1 MVGIKEGEKI
11 MLLVTFDKVPKGAKK
26 YFQFKH
32 KLSRKSPEL
41 DIKTADTAVKDYAK
55 SLEAAGSNVAFT
67 IFDDEDED
75 REESSFEAPVL
86 PEDQDGGILNLID
99 RDLENEN
106 LNREQE
112 ETVTDLKDQIFN
124 ELEPSLNEDYEDS
137 LNEDNGFMFN
147 NNQVLEPEDEE
158 DEVGEE
164 IPPKNDVSDET
175 ADKNST
181 AQLNT
186 SNSANPNSYNFVT
199 KSPEATP
206 PSSLPVL
213 PVQPDQVSTTEAT
226 HDEVISYG
234 KYTDANDILDRL
246 PKGYDKNQ
254 FALNNIRHDLGYLDN
269 PRDQYDQALNDKI
282 DQALRDYSMQDIQ
295 RVYDEGLAKSKA
307 AIVDR
312 LKEAYNRVTKEPID
326 KIVES
331 KTVTKIQQLTV
342 KATQQKQNNQS
353 DLNKLKENKALELK
367 TNDEAALAEYKKQ
380 LEEKRNLAL
389 KSFNDQ
395 EELKTRNAN
404 EQIDEQLKADKAKA
418 EHVARNEEVQKR
430 NSELDD
436 SRTTI
441 SNDFDHAV
449 RDNYDKNNNLFEKN
463 LKKVQERVQLAKEEI
478 NEQRRID
485 QEKAE
490 ERRQREA
497 EAARKE
503 RELDLK
509 QKAIEQNESLA
520 KLQQENMAK
529 LPEEFAKAIAAAI
542 TQNNLEN
549 PNVKITLNSDGKDTK
564 DISVPVP
571 NIKGEIVDLD
581 TTKQTDPSNV
591 TEPTEENAALDQE
604 NETNNDKPK
613 KHHYTS
619 GIISLVCLA
628 AAALGGTW
636 AYTNNRP
643 NNEQKAVVEQSSSHT
658 KQTSKS
664 NSKQSNKKSDE
675 NDAVKKSKSSAK
687 PKVKATQTHLTRS
700 QAVLKQYRETKTW
713 AQKRDMLDGLLGQG
727 DARNL
732 KKIATIYANP
742 IANLYSAI
750 ANEDKVQTREIWL
763 NLTDDQRT
771 EISNSAKK
779 AVALAF
785 YDIADWQDGWLARYA
800 Y

>member
-1 MVGIKEGEKI
+1 

-41 DIKTADTAVKDYAK
+41 DIKTADYAVKDYAK
-55 SLEAAGSNVAFT
+55 TLEEADSNVTFT

-75 REESSFEAPVL
+75 REESSFEAQIL

-106 LNREQE
+106 LTRDQE
-112 ETVTDLKDQIFN
+112 ETVTTLKDQIFN
-124 ELEPSLNEDYEDS
+124 ELEPSLNDDEDD

-147 NNQVLEPEDEE
+147 SNQILDSD
-158 DEVGEE
+158 DEVRDE
-164 IPPKNDVSDET
+164 IPPENDVNDET
-175 ADKNST
+175 EDNSPT
-181 AQLNT
+181 EE
-186 SNSANPNSYNFVT
+186 SNSNAAANPSLNNVPT
-199 KSPEATP
+199 QLPEKVGASPIQAG
-206 PSSLPVL
+206 
-213 PVQPDQVSTTEAT
+213 QTTET
-226 HDEVISYG
+226 ETSRSEVISYG

-246 PKGYDKNQ
+246 PRGYDKNQ

-269 PRDQYDQALNDKI
+269 PKDQYDQALNDKI

-312 LKEAYNRVTKEPID
+312 LKEAYNRVTKESLD
-326 KIVES
+326 KIVEGR
-331 KTVTKIQQLTV
+331 TAAQIQQLVV

-353 DLNKLKENKALELK
+353 DLSKLKENKALELK

-380 LEEKRNLAL
+380 LEGKRNLAL
-389 KSFNDQ
+389 KNFNDQ

-404 EQIDEQLKADKAKA
+404 EQIDEQLKADKAKV
-418 EHVARNEEVQKR
+418 ERVARDEEVQKR

-449 RDNYDKNNNLFEKN
+449 RNNYDKNNDLFEDN
-463 LKKVQERVQLAKEEI
+463 LKKVQEKVRLAKEQI
-478 NEQRRID
+478 NQQKQLD

-490 ERRQREA
+490 EKRQREA

-549 PNVKITLNSDGKDTK
+549 PNVKITLNNDGKNAL
-564 DISVPVP
+564 VPVP
-571 NIKGEIVDLD
+571 HVDGEIVDLD
-581 TTKQTDPSNV
+581 DTKKNDAPIDSESNEEDSELKPE
-591 TEPTEENAALDQE
+591 TEDNS
-604 NETNNDKPK
+604 PK
-613 KHHYTS
+613 KRHYKS
-619 GIISLVCLA
+619 EIISLVCLA

-636 AYTNNRP
+636 AYTNNHS
-643 NNEQKAVVEQSSSHT
+643 NNEQKASIERSSSNSHVKKNKQSSS
-658 KQTSKS
+658 
-664 NSKQSNKKSDE
+664 KQSDKKSANEDIAKNKKP
-675 NDAVKKSKSSAK
+675 NAKSKTKST
-687 PKVKATQTHLTRS
+687 PTHLTRS

-732 KKIATIYANP
+732 KKIATIYSNP

-750 ANEDKVQTREIWL
+750 ANEDRAQTRDIWL
-763 NLTDDQRT
+763 SLTDDQRT

>member
-1 MVGIKEGEKI
+1 

-41 DIKTADTAVKDYAK
+41 DIKTADDAVKDYAK
-55 SLEAAGSNVAFT
+55 SLEEADSNVTFT

-75 REESSFEAPVL
+75 REESSFEAQIL

-106 LNREQE
+106 LTRDQE
-112 ETVTDLKDQIFN
+112 ETVTTLKDQIFN
-124 ELEPSLNEDYEDS
+124 ELEPSLSDDEED
-137 LNEDNGFMFN
+137 LNKDNGFMFN
-147 NNQVLEPEDEE
+147 NNQILDSD
-158 DEVGEE
+158 DEVRDE
-164 IPPKNDVSDET
+164 IPPENDVNDET
-175 ADKNST
+175 EDNSPT
-181 AQLNT
+181 EE
-186 SNSANPNSYNFVT
+186 SNSNAATNPSLNNVPT
-199 KSPEATP
+199 QLPEEVDA
-206 PSSLPVL
+206 LPI
-213 PVQPDQVSTTEAT
+213 QAGQTTET
-226 HDEVISYG
+226 ETSRSEVISYG

-246 PKGYDKNQ
+246 PRGYDKNQ

-269 PRDQYDQALNDKI
+269 PKDQYDQALNDKI

-312 LKEAYNRVTKEPID
+312 LKEAYNRVTKESLD
-326 KIVES
+326 KIVEDR
-331 KTVTKIQQLTV
+331 TAAQIQQLVV
-342 KATQQKQNNQS
+342 KATHQKQNNQS
-353 DLNKLKENKALELK
+353 DLSKLKENKALELK

-380 LEEKRNLAL
+380 LEEKRNIAL
-389 KSFNDQ
+389 KNFNDQ

-404 EQIDEQLKADKAKA
+404 EQIDEQLKADKAKV
-418 EHVARNEEVQKR
+418 ERVARDEEVQKR

-449 RDNYDKNNNLFEKN
+449 RNNYDKNNDLFEDN
-463 LKKVQERVQLAKEEI
+463 LKKVQEKVRLAKEQI
-478 NEQRRID
+478 NQQKLLD

-490 ERRQREA
+490 EKRQREA

-549 PNVKITLNSDGKDTK
+549 PNVKITLNNDGKNAL
-564 DISVPVP
+564 VPVP
-571 NIKGEIVDLD
+571 HVDGEVVDLD
-581 TTKQTDPSNV
+581 DTKKNDAPIDSESNEEDSELKPE
-591 TEPTEENAALDQE
+591 TEDNS
-604 NETNNDKPK
+604 PK
-613 KHHYTS
+613 KRHYKS
-619 GIISLVCLA
+619 EIISLVCLA
-628 AAALGGTW
+628 AAAFGGTW
-636 AYTNNRP
+636 AYTNNHS
-643 NNEQKAVVEQSSSHT
+643 NNEQKASIERSSSNSHVKKNKQSSS
-658 KQTSKS
+658 
-664 NSKQSNKKSDE
+664 KQSDKKSANEDIAKNKKP
-675 NDAVKKSKSSAK
+675 NAKSKTKST
-687 PKVKATQTHLTRS
+687 PTHLTRS

-732 KKIATIYANP
+732 KKIATIYSNP

-750 ANEDKVQTREIWL
+750 ANEDKAQTRDIWL
-763 NLTDDQRT
+763 SLTDDQRT

>member
-1 MVGIKEGEKI
+1 

-41 DIKTADTAVKDYAK
+41 DIKTADDAVKDYAK
-55 SLEAAGSNVAFT
+55 SLEEADSNVTFT

-75 REESSFEAPVL
+75 REESSFEAQIL

-106 LNREQE
+106 LTRDQE
-112 ETVTDLKDQIFN
+112 ETVTTLKDQIFN
-124 ELEPSLNEDYEDS
+124 ELEPSLSDDEED
-137 LNEDNGFMFN
+137 LNKDNGFMFN
-147 NNQVLEPEDEE
+147 NNQILDSD
-158 DEVGEE
+158 DEVRDE
-164 IPPKNDVSDET
+164 IPPENDVNDET
-175 ADKNST
+175 EDNSPT
-181 AQLNT
+181 EE
-186 SNSANPNSYNFVT
+186 SNSNAATNPSLNNVPT
-199 KSPEATP
+199 QLPEEVDA
-206 PSSLPVL
+206 LPI
-213 PVQPDQVSTTEAT
+213 QAGQTTET
-226 HDEVISYG
+226 ETSRSEVISYG

-246 PKGYDKNQ
+246 PRGYDKNQ

-269 PRDQYDQALNDKI
+269 PKDQYDQALNDKI

-312 LKEAYNRVTKEPID
+312 LKEAYNGVTKKSLD
-326 KIVES
+326 KIVEDR
-331 KTVTKIQQLTV
+331 TAAQIQQLVV
-342 KATQQKQNNQS
+342 KATHQKQNNQS
-353 DLNKLKENKALELK
+353 DLSKLKENKALELK

-380 LEEKRNLAL
+380 LEEKRNIAL
-389 KSFNDQ
+389 KNFNDQ

-404 EQIDEQLKADKAKA
+404 EQIDEQLKADKAKV
-418 EHVARNEEVQKR
+418 ERVARDEEVQKR

-449 RDNYDKNNNLFEKN
+449 RNNYDKNNDLFEDN
-463 LKKVQERVQLAKEEI
+463 LKKVQEKVRLAKEQI
-478 NEQRRID
+478 NQQKLLD

-490 ERRQREA
+490 EKRQREA

-549 PNVKITLNSDGKDTK
+549 PNVKITLNNDGKNAL
-564 DISVPVP
+564 VPVP
-571 NIKGEIVDLD
+571 HVDGEVVDLD
-581 TTKQTDPSNV
+581 DTKKNDAPIDSESNEEDSELKPE
-591 TEPTEENAALDQE
+591 TEDNS
-604 NETNNDKPK
+604 PK
-613 KHHYTS
+613 KRHYKS
-619 GIISLVCLA
+619 EIISLVCLA

-636 AYTNNRP
+636 AYTNNHS
-643 NNEQKAVVEQSSSHT
+643 NNEQKASIERSSSNSHVKKNKQSSS
-658 KQTSKS
+658 
-664 NSKQSNKKSDE
+664 KQSDKKSANEDIAKNKKP
-675 NDAVKKSKSSAK
+675 NAKSKTKST
-687 PKVKATQTHLTRS
+687 PTHLTRS

-732 KKIATIYANP
+732 KKIATIYSNP
-742 IANLYSAI
+742 IASLYSAI
-750 ANEDKVQTREIWL
+750 ANEDKAQTRDIWL
-763 NLTDDQRT
+763 SLTDDQRT

>member
-1 MVGIKEGEKI
+1 MVGVKEGEKI

-41 DIKTADTAVKDYAK
+41 DIKTADDAVKDYAK
-55 SLEAAGSNVAFT
+55 SLEEADSNVTFT

-75 REESSFEAPVL
+75 REESSFEAQIL

-106 LNREQE
+106 LTRDQE
-112 ETVTDLKDQIFN
+112 ETVTTLKDQIFN
-124 ELEPSLNEDYEDS
+124 ELEPSLSDDEED
-137 LNEDNGFMFN
+137 LNKDNGFMFN
-147 NNQVLEPEDEE
+147 NNQILDSD
-158 DEVGEE
+158 DEVRDE
-164 IPPKNDVSDET
+164 IPPENDVNDET
-175 ADKNST
+175 EDNSPT
-181 AQLNT
+181 EE
-186 SNSANPNSYNFVT
+186 SNSNAATNPSLNNVPT
-199 KSPEATP
+199 QLPEEVDA
-206 PSSLPVL
+206 LPI
-213 PVQPDQVSTTEAT
+213 QAGQTTET
-226 HDEVISYG
+226 ETSRSEVISYG

-246 PKGYDKNQ
+246 PRGYDKNQ

-269 PRDQYDQALNDKI
+269 PKDQYDQALNDKI

-312 LKEAYNRVTKEPID
+312 LKEAYNRVTKESLD
-326 KIVES
+326 KIVEDR
-331 KTVTKIQQLTV
+331 TAAQIQQLIV
-342 KATQQKQNNQS
+342 KATHQKQNNQS
-353 DLNKLKENKALELK
+353 DLSKLKENKALELK

-380 LEEKRNLAL
+380 LEEKRNIAL
-389 KSFNDQ
+389 KNFNDQ

-404 EQIDEQLKADKAKA
+404 EQIDEQLKADKAKV
-418 EHVARNEEVQKR
+418 ERVARDEEVQKR

-449 RDNYDKNNNLFEKN
+449 RNNYDKNNDLFEDN
-463 LKKVQERVQLAKEEI
+463 LKKVQEKVRLAKEQI
-478 NEQRRID
+478 NQQKLLD

-490 ERRQREA
+490 EKRQREA

-549 PNVKITLNSDGKDTK
+549 PNVKITLNNDGKNAL
-564 DISVPVP
+564 VPVP
-571 NIKGEIVDLD
+571 HVDGEVVDLD
-581 TTKQTDPSNV
+581 DTKKNDAPIDSESNEEDSELKPE
-591 TEPTEENAALDQE
+591 TEDNS
-604 NETNNDKPK
+604 PK
-613 KHHYTS
+613 KRHYKS
-619 GIISLVCLA
+619 EIISLVCLA

-636 AYTNNRP
+636 AYTNNHS
-643 NNEQKAVVEQSSSHT
+643 NNEQKASIERSSSNSHVKKNKQSSS
-658 KQTSKS
+658 
-664 NSKQSNKKSDE
+664 KQSDKKSANEDIAKNKKP
-675 NDAVKKSKSSAK
+675 NAKSKTKST
-687 PKVKATQTHLTRS
+687 PTHLTRS

-732 KKIATIYANP
+732 KKIATIYSNP
-742 IANLYSAI
+742 IASLYSAI
-750 ANEDKVQTREIWL
+750 ANEDKAQTRDIWL
-763 NLTDDQRT
+763 SLTDDQRT

>member
-1 MVGIKEGEKI
+1 

-41 DIKTADTAVKDYAK
+41 DIKTADDAVKDYAK
-55 SLEAAGSNVAFT
+55 TLEEADSNVTFT

-75 REESSFEAPVL
+75 REESSFEAQIL

-106 LNREQE
+106 LTRDQE
-112 ETVTDLKDQIFN
+112 ETVTTLKDQIFN
-124 ELEPSLNEDYEDS
+124 ELEPSLNDDEDD

-147 NNQVLEPEDEE
+147 SNQILDSD
-158 DEVGEE
+158 DEVRDE
-164 IPPKNDVSDET
+164 IPPENDVNDET
-175 ADKNST
+175 EDNSPT
-181 AQLNT
+181 EE
-186 SNSANPNSYNFVT
+186 SNSNAAANPSLNNVPT
-199 KSPEATP
+199 QLPEKVGASPIQAG
-206 PSSLPVL
+206 
-213 PVQPDQVSTTEAT
+213 QTTET
-226 HDEVISYG
+226 ETSRSEVISYG

-246 PKGYDKNQ
+246 PRGYDKNQ

-269 PRDQYDQALNDKI
+269 PKDQYDQALNDKI

-312 LKEAYNRVTKEPID
+312 LKEAYNRVTKESLD
-326 KIVES
+326 KIVEGR
-331 KTVTKIQQLTV
+331 TAAQIQQLVV
-342 KATQQKQNNQS
+342 KAAQQKQNNQS
-353 DLNKLKENKALELK
+353 DLSKLKENKALELK

-380 LEEKRNLAL
+380 LEGKRNLAL
-389 KSFNDQ
+389 KNFNDQ

-404 EQIDEQLKADKAKA
+404 EQIDEQLKSDKAKV
-418 EHVARNEEVQKR
+418 ERIARNEEVQKR

-449 RDNYDKNNNLFEKN
+449 RNNYDENNNLFEEN
-463 LKKVQERVQLAKEEI
+463 LKKVQERVQLAKEQI
-478 NEQRRID
+478 NKQKQLD

-490 ERRQREA
+490 EKRQREE

-509 QKAIEQNESLA
+509 QKEIEQNKSLA

-549 PNVKITLNSDGKDTK
+549 PNVKITLNNDGKNAL
-564 DISVPVP
+564 VPVP
-571 NIKGEIVDLD
+571 HVDGEVVDLD
-581 TTKQTDPSNV
+581 DTKKNDAPIDSESNEEDSELKPE
-591 TEPTEENAALDQE
+591 TEDNS
-604 NETNNDKPK
+604 PK
-613 KHHYTS
+613 KRHYKS
-619 GIISLVCLA
+619 EIISLVCLA

-636 AYTNNRP
+636 AYTNNHS
-643 NNEQKAVVEQSSSHT
+643 NNEQKASIERSSSNSHVKKNKQSSS
-658 KQTSKS
+658 
-664 NSKQSNKKSDE
+664 KQSDKKSANEDIAKNKKP
-675 NDAVKKSKSSAK
+675 NAKSKTKST
-687 PKVKATQTHLTRS
+687 PTHLTRS
-700 QAVLKQYRETKTW
+700 QAVLKQYRETKNW

-732 KKIATIYANP
+732 KKIATIYSNP

-750 ANEDKVQTREIWL
+750 ANEDKAQTRDIWL
-763 NLTDDQRT
+763 SLTDDQRT

-779 AVALAF
+779 LSH
-785 YDIADWQDGWLARYA
+785 WLSMILLIGKMGG
-800 Y
+800 

>member
-1 MVGIKEGEKI
+1 

-41 DIKTADTAVKDYAK
+41 DIKTADDAVKDYAK
-55 SLEAAGSNVAFT
+55 SLEEADSNVTFT

-75 REESSFEAPVL
+75 REESSFEAQIL

-106 LNREQE
+106 LTRDQE
-112 ETVTDLKDQIFN
+112 ETVTTLKDQIFN
-124 ELEPSLNEDYEDS
+124 ELEPSLSDDEED
-137 LNEDNGFMFN
+137 LNKDNGFMFN
-147 NNQVLEPEDEE
+147 NNQILDSD
-158 DEVGEE
+158 DEVRDE
-164 IPPKNDVSDET
+164 IPPENDVNDET
-175 ADKNST
+175 EDNSPT
-181 AQLNT
+181 EE
-186 SNSANPNSYNFVT
+186 SNSNAATNPSLNNVPT
-199 KSPEATP
+199 QLPEEVDA
-206 PSSLPVL
+206 LPI
-213 PVQPDQVSTTEAT
+213 QAGQTTET
-226 HDEVISYG
+226 ETSRSEVISYG

-246 PKGYDKNQ
+246 PRGYDKNQ

-269 PRDQYDQALNDKI
+269 PKDQYDQALNDKI

-312 LKEAYNRVTKEPID
+312 LKEAYNRVTKESLD
-326 KIVES
+326 KIVEGR
-331 KTVTKIQQLTV
+331 TAAQIQQLVV

-353 DLNKLKENKALELK
+353 DLSKLKENKALELK

-389 KSFNDQ
+389 KNFNDQ

-404 EQIDEQLKADKAKA
+404 EQIDEQLKADKAKV
-418 EHVARNEEVQKR
+418 ERVARDEEVQKR

-449 RDNYDKNNNLFEKN
+449 RNNYDKNNDLFEDN
-463 LKKVQERVQLAKEEI
+463 LKKVQEKVRLAKEQI
-478 NEQRRID
+478 NQQKLLD

-490 ERRQREA
+490 EKRQREA

-549 PNVKITLNSDGKDTK
+549 PNVKITLNNDGKNAL
-564 DISVPVP
+564 VPVP
-571 NIKGEIVDLD
+571 HVDGEVVDLD
-581 TTKQTDPSNV
+581 DTKKNDAPIDSESNEEDSELKPE
-591 TEPTEENAALDQE
+591 TEDNS
-604 NETNNDKPK
+604 PK
-613 KHHYTS
+613 KRHYKS
-619 GIISLVCLA
+619 EIISLVCLA

-636 AYTNNRP
+636 AYTNNHS
-643 NNEQKAVVEQSSSHT
+643 NNEQKASIERSSSNSHVKKNKQSSS
-658 KQTSKS
+658 
-664 NSKQSNKKSDE
+664 KQSDKKSANEDIAKNKKP
-675 NDAVKKSKSSAK
+675 NAKSKTKST
-687 PKVKATQTHLTRS
+687 PTHLTRS
-700 QAVLKQYRETKTW
+700 QAVLKQYRETKNW

-732 KKIATIYANP
+732 KKIATIYSNP
-742 IANLYSAI
+742 IASLYSAI
-750 ANEDKVQTREIWL
+750 ANEDKAQTRDIWL
-763 NLTDDQRT
+763 SLTDDQRT

>member
-1 MVGIKEGEKI
+1 

-41 DIKTADTAVKDYAK
+41 DIKTADDAVKDYAK
-55 SLEAAGSNVAFT
+55 SLEEADSNVTFT

-75 REESSFEAPVL
+75 REESSFEAQIL

-106 LNREQE
+106 LTRDQE
-112 ETVTDLKDQIFN
+112 ETVTTLKDQIFN
-124 ELEPSLNEDYEDS
+124 ELEPSLSDDEED
-137 LNEDNGFMFN
+137 LNKDNGFMFN
-147 NNQVLEPEDEE
+147 NNQILDSD
-158 DEVGEE
+158 DEVRDE
-164 IPPKNDVSDET
+164 IPPENDVNDET
-175 ADKNST
+175 EDNSPT
-181 AQLNT
+181 EE
-186 SNSANPNSYNFVT
+186 SNSNAATNPSLNNVPT
-199 KSPEATP
+199 QLPEEVDA
-206 PSSLPVL
+206 LPI
-213 PVQPDQVSTTEAT
+213 QAGQTTET
-226 HDEVISYG
+226 ETSRSEVISYG

-246 PKGYDKNQ
+246 PRGYDKNQ

-269 PRDQYDQALNDKI
+269 PKDQYDQALNDKI

-312 LKEAYNRVTKEPID
+312 LKEAYNRVTKESLD
-326 KIVES
+326 KIVEDR
-331 KTVTKIQQLTV
+331 TAAQIQQLVV
-342 KATQQKQNNQS
+342 KATHQKQNNQS
-353 DLNKLKENKALELK
+353 DLSKLKENKALELK

-380 LEEKRNLAL
+380 LEEKRNIAL
-389 KSFNDQ
+389 KNFNDQ

-404 EQIDEQLKADKAKA
+404 EQIDEQLKADKAKV
-418 EHVARNEEVQKR
+418 ERVARDEEVQKR

-449 RDNYDKNNNLFEKN
+449 RNNYDKNNDLFEDN
-463 LKKVQERVQLAKEEI
+463 LKKVQEKVRLAKEQI
-478 NEQRRID
+478 NQQKLLD

-490 ERRQREA
+490 EKRQREA

-549 PNVKITLNSDGKDTK
+549 PNVKITLNNDGKNAL
-564 DISVPVP
+564 VPVP
-571 NIKGEIVDLD
+571 HVDGEVVDLD
-581 TTKQTDPSNV
+581 DTKKNDAPIDSESNEEDSELKPE
-591 TEPTEENAALDQE
+591 TEDNS
-604 NETNNDKPK
+604 PK
-613 KHHYTS
+613 KRHYKS
-619 GIISLVCLA
+619 EIISLVCLA

-636 AYTNNRP
+636 AYTNNHS
-643 NNEQKAVVEQSSSHT
+643 NNEQKASIERSSSNSHVKKNKQSSS
-658 KQTSKS
+658 
-664 NSKQSNKKSDE
+664 KQSDKKSANEDIAKNKKP
-675 NDAVKKSKSSAK
+675 NAKSKTKST
-687 PKVKATQTHLTRS
+687 PTHLTRS

-732 KKIATIYANP
+732 KKIATIYSNP
-742 IANLYSAI
+742 IASLYSAI
-750 ANEDKVQTREIWL
+750 ANEDKAQTRDIWL
-763 NLTDDQRT
+763 SLTDDQRT

>member
-1 MVGIKEGEKI
+1 MVGVKEGEKI

-41 DIKTADTAVKDYAK
+41 DIKTADDAVKDYAK
-55 SLEAAGSNVAFT
+55 SLEEADSNVTFT

-75 REESSFEAPVL
+75 REESSFEAQIL

-106 LNREQE
+106 LTRDQE
-112 ETVTDLKDQIFN
+112 ETVTTLKDQIFN
-124 ELEPSLNEDYEDS
+124 ELEPSLSDDEED
-137 LNEDNGFMFN
+137 LNKDNGFMFN
-147 NNQVLEPEDEE
+147 NNQILDSD
-158 DEVGEE
+158 DEVRDE
-164 IPPKNDVSDET
+164 IPPENDVNDET
-175 ADKNST
+175 EDNSPT
-181 AQLNT
+181 EE
-186 SNSANPNSYNFVT
+186 SNSNAATNPSLNNVPT
-199 KSPEATP
+199 QLPEEVDA
-206 PSSLPVL
+206 LPI
-213 PVQPDQVSTTEAT
+213 QAGQTTET
-226 HDEVISYG
+226 ETSRSEVISYG

-246 PKGYDKNQ
+246 PRGYDKNQ

-269 PRDQYDQALNDKI
+269 PKDQYDQALNDKI

-312 LKEAYNRVTKEPID
+312 LKEAYNRVTKESLD
-326 KIVES
+326 KIVEDR
-331 KTVTKIQQLTV
+331 TAAQIQQLVV
-342 KATQQKQNNQS
+342 KATHQKQNNQS
-353 DLNKLKENKALELK
+353 DLSKLKENKALELK

-380 LEEKRNLAL
+380 LEEKRNIAL
-389 KSFNDQ
+389 KNFNDQ

-404 EQIDEQLKADKAKA
+404 EQIDEQLKADKAKV
-418 EHVARNEEVQKR
+418 ERVARDEEVQKR

-449 RDNYDKNNNLFEKN
+449 RNNYDKNNDLFEDN
-463 LKKVQERVQLAKEEI
+463 LKKVQEKVQLAKEQI
-478 NEQRRID
+478 NQQKQLD

-490 ERRQREA
+490 EKRQREA

-529 LPEEFAKAIAAAI
+529 LPEKFAKAIAAAI

-549 PNVKITLNSDGKDTK
+549 PNVKITLNNDGKNAL
-564 DISVPVP
+564 VPVP
-571 NIKGEIVDLD
+571 HVDGEIVDLD
-581 TTKQTDPSNV
+581 DTKKNDAPIDSESNEEDSELKPE
-591 TEPTEENAALDQE
+591 TEDNS
-604 NETNNDKPK
+604 PK
-613 KHHYTS
+613 KHHYKS
-619 GIISLVCLA
+619 EIISLVCLA

-636 AYTNNRP
+636 AYTNNHS
-643 NNEQKAVVEQSSSHT
+643 NNEQKASIERSSSNSHVKKNKQSSS
-658 KQTSKS
+658 
-664 NSKQSNKKSDE
+664 KQSAKKDIAK
-675 NDAVKKSKSSAK
+675 NQKTNAKSKTKST
-687 PKVKATQTHLTRS
+687 PTYLTRS
-700 QAVLKQYRETKTW
+700 QAILKQYRETKTW

-732 KKIATIYANP
+732 KKIATIYSNP
-742 IANLYSAI
+742 IASLYSAI
-750 ANEDKVQTREIWL
+750 ANEDKAQTRDIWL
-763 NLTDDQRT
+763 SLTDDQRT

>member
-1 MVGIKEGEKI
+1 

-41 DIKTADTAVKDYAK
+41 DIKTADDAVKDYAK
-55 SLEAAGSNVAFT
+55 SLEEADSNVTFT

-75 REESSFEAPVL
+75 REESSFEAQIL

-106 LNREQE
+106 LTRDQE
-112 ETVTDLKDQIFN
+112 ETVTTLKDQIFN
-124 ELEPSLNEDYEDS
+124 ELEPSLSDDEED
-137 LNEDNGFMFN
+137 LNKDNGFMFN
-147 NNQVLEPEDEE
+147 NNQILDSD
-158 DEVGEE
+158 DEVRDE
-164 IPPKNDVSDET
+164 IPPENDVNDET
-175 ADKNST
+175 EDNSPT
-181 AQLNT
+181 EE
-186 SNSANPNSYNFVT
+186 SNSNAATNPSLNNVPT
-199 KSPEATP
+199 QLPEEVDA
-206 PSSLPVL
+206 LPI
-213 PVQPDQVSTTEAT
+213 QAGQTTET
-226 HDEVISYG
+226 ETSRSEVISYG

-246 PKGYDKNQ
+246 PRGYDKNQ

-269 PRDQYDQALNDKI
+269 PKDQYDQALNDKI

-312 LKEAYNRVTKEPID
+312 LKEAYNRVTKESLD
-326 KIVES
+326 KIVEGR
-331 KTVTKIQQLTV
+331 TAAQIQQLVV

-353 DLNKLKENKALELK
+353 DLSKLKENKALELK

-389 KSFNDQ
+389 KNFNDQ

-404 EQIDEQLKADKAKA
+404 EQIDEQLKADKAKV
-418 EHVARNEEVQKR
+418 ERVARDEEVQKR

-449 RDNYDKNNNLFEKN
+449 RNNYDKNNDLFEDN
-463 LKKVQERVQLAKEEI
+463 LKKVQEKVRLAKEQI
-478 NEQRRID
+478 NQQKQLD

-490 ERRQREA
+490 EKRQREA

-549 PNVKITLNSDGKDTK
+549 PNVKITLNNDGKNAL
-564 DISVPVP
+564 VPVP
-571 NIKGEIVDLD
+571 HVDGEIVDLD
-581 TTKQTDPSNV
+581 DTKKNDAPIDSESNEEDSELKPE
-591 TEPTEENAALDQE
+591 TEDNS
-604 NETNNDKPK
+604 PK
-613 KHHYTS
+613 KHHYKS
-619 GIISLVCLA
+619 EIISLVCLA

-636 AYTNNRP
+636 AYTNNHS
-643 NNEQKAVVEQSSSHT
+643 NNEQKASIERSSSNSHVKKNKQSSS
-658 KQTSKS
+658 
-664 NSKQSNKKSDE
+664 KQSAKKDIAK
-675 NDAVKKSKSSAK
+675 NQKTNAKSKTKST
-687 PKVKATQTHLTRS
+687 PTYLTRS
-700 QAVLKQYRETKTW
+700 QAILKQYRETKTW

-732 KKIATIYANP
+732 KKIATIYSNP
-742 IANLYSAI
+742 IASLYSAI
-750 ANEDKVQTREIWL
+750 ANEDKAQTRDIWL
-763 NLTDDQRT
+763 SLTDDQRT

>member
-1 MVGIKEGEKI
+1 

-41 DIKTADTAVKDYAK
+41 DIKTADDAVKDYAK
-55 SLEAAGSNVAFT
+55 SLEEADSNVTFT

-75 REESSFEAPVL
+75 REESSFEAQIL

-106 LNREQE
+106 LTRDQE
-112 ETVTDLKDQIFN
+112 ETVTTLKDQIFN
-124 ELEPSLNEDYEDS
+124 ELEPSLSDDEED
-137 LNEDNGFMFN
+137 LNKDNGFMFN
-147 NNQVLEPEDEE
+147 NNQILDSD
-158 DEVGEE
+158 DEVRDE
-164 IPPKNDVSDET
+164 IPPENDVNDET
-175 ADKNST
+175 EDNSPT
-181 AQLNT
+181 EE
-186 SNSANPNSYNFVT
+186 SNSNAATNPSLNNVPT
-199 KSPEATP
+199 QLPEEVDA
-206 PSSLPVL
+206 LPI
-213 PVQPDQVSTTEAT
+213 QAGQTTET
-226 HDEVISYG
+226 ETSRSEVISYG

-246 PKGYDKNQ
+246 PRGYDKNQ

-269 PRDQYDQALNDKI
+269 PKDQYDQALNDKI

-312 LKEAYNRVTKEPID
+312 LKEAYNRVTKESLD
-326 KIVES
+326 KIVEDR
-331 KTVTKIQQLTV
+331 TAAQIQQLVV
-342 KATQQKQNNQS
+342 KATHQKQNNQS
-353 DLNKLKENKALELK
+353 DLSKLKENKALELK

-380 LEEKRNLAL
+380 LEEKRNIAL
-389 KSFNDQ
+389 KNFNDQ

-404 EQIDEQLKADKAKA
+404 EQIDEQLKADKAKV
-418 EHVARNEEVQKR
+418 ERVARDEEVQKR

-449 RDNYDKNNNLFEKN
+449 RNNYDKNNDLFEDN
-463 LKKVQERVQLAKEEI
+463 LKKVQEKVRLAKEQI
-478 NEQRRID
+478 NQQKQLD

-490 ERRQREA
+490 EKRQREA

-549 PNVKITLNSDGKDTK
+549 PNVKITLNNDGKNAL
-564 DISVPVP
+564 VPVP
-571 NIKGEIVDLD
+571 HVDGEIVDLD
-581 TTKQTDPSNV
+581 DTKKNDAPIDSESNEEDSELKPE
-591 TEPTEENAALDQE
+591 TEDNS
-604 NETNNDKPK
+604 PK
-613 KHHYTS
+613 KHHYKS
-619 GIISLVCLA
+619 EIISLVCLA
-628 AAALGGTW
+628 AATLGGTW
-636 AYTNNRP
+636 AYTNNHS
-643 NNEQKAVVEQSSSHT
+643 NNEQKASIERSSS
-658 KQTSKS
+658 
-664 NSKQSNKKSDE
+664 NSHVKKNKQSAKKDIAK
-675 NDAVKKSKSSAK
+675 NQKTNAKSKTKST
-687 PKVKATQTHLTRS
+687 PTYLTRS
-700 QAVLKQYRETKTW
+700 QAILKQYRETKTW

-732 KKIATIYANP
+732 KKIATIYSNP
-742 IANLYSAI
+742 IASLYSAI
-750 ANEDKVQTREIWL
+750 ANEDKAQTRDIWL
-763 NLTDDQRT
+763 SLTDDQRT

>member
-41 DIKTADTAVKDYAK
+41 DIKTADDAVKDYAK
-55 SLEAAGSNVAFT
+55 SLEEADSNVTFT

-75 REESSFEAPVL
+75 REESSFEAQIL

-106 LNREQE
+106 LTRDQE
-112 ETVTDLKDQIFN
+112 ETVTTLKDQIFN
-124 ELEPSLNEDYEDS
+124 ELEPSLSDDEED
-137 LNEDNGFMFN
+137 LNKDNGFMFN
-147 NNQVLEPEDEE
+147 NNQILDSD
-158 DEVGEE
+158 DEVRDE
-164 IPPKNDVSDET
+164 IPPENDVNDET
-175 ADKNST
+175 EDNSPT
-181 AQLNT
+181 EE
-186 SNSANPNSYNFVT
+186 SNSNAATNPSLNNVPT
-199 KSPEATP
+199 QLPEEVDA
-206 PSSLPVL
+206 LPI
-213 PVQPDQVSTTEAT
+213 QAGQTTET
-226 HDEVISYG
+226 ETSRSEVISYG

-246 PKGYDKNQ
+246 PRGYDKNQ

-269 PRDQYDQALNDKI
+269 PKDQYDQALNDKI

-312 LKEAYNRVTKEPID
+312 LKEAYNRVTKESLD
-326 KIVES
+326 KIVEDR
-331 KTVTKIQQLTV
+331 TAAQIQQLVV

-353 DLNKLKENKALELK
+353 DLSKLKENKALELK

-389 KSFNDQ
+389 KNFNDQ

-404 EQIDEQLKADKAKA
+404 EQIDEQLKADKAKV
-418 EHVARNEEVQKR
+418 ERVARDEEVQKR

-449 RDNYDKNNNLFEKN
+449 RNNYDKNNDLFEDN
-463 LKKVQERVQLAKEEI
+463 LKKVQEKVRLAKEQI
-478 NEQRRID
+478 NQQKLLD

-490 ERRQREA
+490 EKRQREA

-549 PNVKITLNSDGKDTK
+549 PNVKITLNNDGKNAL
-564 DISVPVP
+564 VPVP
-571 NIKGEIVDLD
+571 HVDGEVVDLD
-581 TTKQTDPSNV
+581 DTKKNDAPIDSESNEEDSELKPE
-591 TEPTEENAALDQE
+591 TEDNS
-604 NETNNDKPK
+604 PK
-613 KHHYTS
+613 KRHYKS
-619 GIISLVCLA
+619 EIISLVCLA

-636 AYTNNRP
+636 AYTNNHS
-643 NNEQKAVVEQSSSHT
+643 NNEQKASIERSSSNSHVKKNKQSSS
-658 KQTSKS
+658 
-664 NSKQSNKKSDE
+664 KQSDKKSANEDIAKNKKP
-675 NDAVKKSKSSAK
+675 NAKSKTKST
-687 PKVKATQTHLTRS
+687 PTYLTRS
-700 QAVLKQYRETKTW
+700 QAILKQYRETKTW

-732 KKIATIYANP
+732 KKIATIYSNP
-742 IANLYSAI
+742 IASLYSAI
-750 ANEDKVQTREIWL
+750 ANEDKAQTRDIWL
-763 NLTDDQRT
+763 SLTDDQRT

>member
-1 MVGIKEGEKI
+1 

-41 DIKTADTAVKDYAK
+41 DIKTADDAVKDYAK
-55 SLEAAGSNVAFT
+55 SLEEADSNVTFT

-75 REESSFEAPVL
+75 REESSFEAQIL

-106 LNREQE
+106 LTRDQE
-112 ETVTDLKDQIFN
+112 ETVTTLKDQIFN
-124 ELEPSLNEDYEDS
+124 ELEPSLSDDEED
-137 LNEDNGFMFN
+137 LNKDNGFMFN
-147 NNQVLEPEDEE
+147 NNQILDSD
-158 DEVGEE
+158 DEVRDE
-164 IPPKNDVSDET
+164 IPPENDVNDET
-175 ADKNST
+175 EDNSPT
-181 AQLNT
+181 EE
-186 SNSANPNSYNFVT
+186 SNSNAATNPSLNNVPT
-199 KSPEATP
+199 QLPEEVDA
-206 PSSLPVL
+206 LPI
-213 PVQPDQVSTTEAT
+213 QAGQTTET
-226 HDEVISYG
+226 ETSRSEVISYG

-246 PKGYDKNQ
+246 PRGYDKNQ

-269 PRDQYDQALNDKI
+269 PKDQYDQALNDKI

-312 LKEAYNRVTKEPID
+312 LKEAYNRVTKESLD
-326 KIVES
+326 KIVEDR
-331 KTVTKIQQLTV
+331 TAAQIQQLVV

-353 DLNKLKENKALELK
+353 DLSKLKENKALELK

-380 LEEKRNLAL
+380 LEEKRNIAL
-389 KSFNDQ
+389 KNFNDQ

-404 EQIDEQLKADKAKA
+404 EQIDEQLKADKAKV
-418 EHVARNEEVQKR
+418 ERVVRDEEVQKR

-449 RDNYDKNNNLFEKN
+449 RNNYDKNNDLFEDN
-463 LKKVQERVQLAKEEI
+463 LKKVQEKVRLAKEQI
-478 NEQRRID
+478 NQQKQLD

-490 ERRQREA
+490 EKRQREA

-549 PNVKITLNSDGKDTK
+549 PNVKITLNNDGKNAL
-564 DISVPVP
+564 VPVP
-571 NIKGEIVDLD
+571 HVDGEIVDLD
-581 TTKQTDPSNV
+581 DTKKNDAPIDSESNEEDSELKPE
-591 TEPTEENAALDQE
+591 TEDNS
-604 NETNNDKPK
+604 PK
-613 KHHYTS
+613 KHHYKS
-619 GIISLVCLA
+619 EIISLVCLA
-628 AAALGGTW
+628 AATLGGTW
-636 AYTNNRP
+636 AYTNNHS
-643 NNEQKAVVEQSSSHT
+643 NNEQKASIERSSSNSHVKKNKQSSS
-658 KQTSKS
+658 
-664 NSKQSNKKSDE
+664 KQSAKKDIAK
-675 NDAVKKSKSSAK
+675 NQKTNAKSKTKST
-687 PKVKATQTHLTRS
+687 PTYLTRS
-700 QAVLKQYRETKTW
+700 QAILKQYRETKTW

-732 KKIATIYANP
+732 KKIATIYSNP
-742 IANLYSAI
+742 IASLYSAI
-750 ANEDKVQTREIWL
+750 ANEDKAQTRDIWL
-763 NLTDDQRT
+763 SLTDDQRT

>member
-1 MVGIKEGEKI
+1 

-41 DIKTADTAVKDYAK
+41 DIKTADDAVKDYAK
-55 SLEAAGSNVAFT
+55 SLEEADSNVTFT

-75 REESSFEAPVL
+75 REESSFEAPIL

-106 LNREQE
+106 LTRDQE
-112 ETVTDLKDQIFN
+112 ETVTTLKDQIFN
-124 ELEPSLNEDYEDS
+124 ELEPSLSDDEED
-137 LNEDNGFMFN
+137 LNKDNGFMFN
-147 NNQVLEPEDEE
+147 NNQILDSD
-158 DEVGEE
+158 DEVRDE
-164 IPPKNDVSDET
+164 IPPENDVNDET
-175 ADKNST
+175 EDNSPT
-181 AQLNT
+181 EE
-186 SNSANPNSYNFVT
+186 SNSNAATNPSLNNVPT
-199 KSPEATP
+199 QLPEEVDA
-206 PSSLPVL
+206 LPI
-213 PVQPDQVSTTEAT
+213 QAGQTTET
-226 HDEVISYG
+226 ETSRSEVISYG

-246 PKGYDKNQ
+246 PRGYDKNQ

-269 PRDQYDQALNDKI
+269 PKDQYDQALNDKI

-312 LKEAYNRVTKEPID
+312 LKEAYNRVTKESLD
-326 KIVES
+326 KIVEDR
-331 KTVTKIQQLTV
+331 TAAQIQQLVV
-342 KATQQKQNNQS
+342 KATHQKQNNQS
-353 DLNKLKENKALELK
+353 DLSKLKENKALELK

-380 LEEKRNLAL
+380 LEEKRNIAL
-389 KSFNDQ
+389 KNFNDQ

-404 EQIDEQLKADKAKA
+404 EQIDEQLKADKAKV
-418 EHVARNEEVQKR
+418 ERVARDEEVQKR

-449 RDNYDKNNNLFEKN
+449 RNNYDKNNDLFEDN
-463 LKKVQERVQLAKEEI
+463 LKKVQEKVRLAKEQI
-478 NEQRRID
+478 NQQKLLD

-490 ERRQREA
+490 EKRQREA

-549 PNVKITLNSDGKDTK
+549 PNVKITLNNDGKNAL
-564 DISVPVP
+564 VPVP
-571 NIKGEIVDLD
+571 HVDGEIVDLD
-581 TTKQTDPSNV
+581 DTKKNDAPIDSESNEEDSELKPE
-591 TEPTEENAALDQE
+591 TEDNS
-604 NETNNDKPK
+604 PK
-613 KHHYTS
+613 KRHYKS
-619 GIISLVCLA
+619 EIISLVCLA

-636 AYTNNRP
+636 AYTNNHS
-643 NNEQKAVVEQSSSHT
+643 NNEQKASIERSSSNSHVKKNKQSSS
-658 KQTSKS
+658 
-664 NSKQSNKKSDE
+664 KQSDKKSANEDIAKNKKP
-675 NDAVKKSKSSAK
+675 NAKSKTKST
-687 PKVKATQTHLTRS
+687 PTYLTRS
-700 QAVLKQYRETKTW
+700 QAILKQYRETKTW

-732 KKIATIYANP
+732 KKIATIYSNP
-742 IANLYSAI
+742 IASLYSAI
-750 ANEDKVQTREIWL
+750 ANEDKAQTRDIWL
-763 NLTDDQRT
+763 SLTDDQRT

>member
-1 MVGIKEGEKI
+1 

-41 DIKTADTAVKDYAK
+41 DIKTADDAVKDYAK
-55 SLEAAGSNVAFT
+55 SLEEADSNVTFT

-75 REESSFEAPVL
+75 REESSFEAQIL

-106 LNREQE
+106 LTRDQE
-112 ETVTDLKDQIFN
+112 ETVTTLKDQIFN
-124 ELEPSLNEDYEDS
+124 ELEPSLSDDEED
-137 LNEDNGFMFN
+137 LNKDNGFMFN
-147 NNQVLEPEDEE
+147 NNQILDSD
-158 DEVGEE
+158 DEVRDE
-164 IPPKNDVSDET
+164 IPPENDVNDET
-175 ADKNST
+175 EDNSPT
-181 AQLNT
+181 EE
-186 SNSANPNSYNFVT
+186 SNSNAATNPSLNNVPT
-199 KSPEATP
+199 QLPEEVDA
-206 PSSLPVL
+206 LPI
-213 PVQPDQVSTTEAT
+213 QAGQTTET
-226 HDEVISYG
+226 ETSRSEVISYG

-246 PKGYDKNQ
+246 PRGYDKNQ

-269 PRDQYDQALNDKI
+269 PKDQYDQALNDKI

-312 LKEAYNRVTKEPID
+312 LKEAYNRVTKESLD
-326 KIVES
+326 KIVEDR
-331 KTVTKIQQLTV
+331 TAAQIQQLVV
-342 KATQQKQNNQS
+342 KATHQKQNNQS
-353 DLNKLKENKALELK
+353 DLSKLKENKALELK

-380 LEEKRNLAL
+380 LEEKRNIAL
-389 KSFNDQ
+389 KNFNDQ

-404 EQIDEQLKADKAKA
+404 EQIDEQLKADKAKV
-418 EHVARNEEVQKR
+418 ERVARDEEVQKR

-449 RDNYDKNNNLFEKN
+449 RNNYDKNNDLFEDN
-463 LKKVQERVQLAKEEI
+463 LKKVQEKVRLAKEQI
-478 NEQRRID
+478 NQQKLLD

-490 ERRQREA
+490 EKRQREA

-549 PNVKITLNSDGKDTK
+549 PNVKITLNNDGKNAL
-564 DISVPVP
+564 VPVP
-571 NIKGEIVDLD
+571 HVDGEVVDLD
-581 TTKQTDPSNV
+581 DTKKNDAPIDSESNEEDSELKPE
-591 TEPTEENAALDQE
+591 TEDNS
-604 NETNNDKPK
+604 PK
-613 KHHYTS
+613 KRHYKS
-619 GIISLVCLA
+619 EIISLVCLA

-636 AYTNNRP
+636 AYTNNHS
-643 NNEQKAVVEQSSSHT
+643 NNEQKASIERSSSNSHVKKNKQSSS
-658 KQTSKS
+658 
-664 NSKQSNKKSDE
+664 KQSDKKSANEDIAKNKKP
-675 NDAVKKSKSSAK
+675 NAKSKTKST
-687 PKVKATQTHLTRS
+687 PTHLTRS
-700 QAVLKQYRETKTW
+700 QAVLKQYRETKNW

-732 KKIATIYANP
+732 KKIATIYSNP
-742 IANLYSAI
+742 IASLYSAI
-750 ANEDKVQTREIWL
+750 ANEDKAQTRDIWL
-763 NLTDDQRT
+763 SLTDDQRT

>member
-1 MVGIKEGEKI
+1 

-41 DIKTADTAVKDYAK
+41 DIKTADDAVKDYAK
-55 SLEAAGSNVAFT
+55 SLEEADSNVTFT

-75 REESSFEAPVL
+75 REESSFEAQIL

-106 LNREQE
+106 LTRDQE
-112 ETVTDLKDQIFN
+112 ETVTTLKDQIFN
-124 ELEPSLNEDYEDS
+124 ELEPSLSDDEED
-137 LNEDNGFMFN
+137 LNKDNGFMFN
-147 NNQVLEPEDEE
+147 NNQILDSD
-158 DEVGEE
+158 DEVRDE
-164 IPPKNDVSDET
+164 IPPENDVNDET
-175 ADKNST
+175 EDNSPT
-181 AQLNT
+181 EE
-186 SNSANPNSYNFVT
+186 SNSNAATNPSLNNVPT
-199 KSPEATP
+199 QLPEEVDA
-206 PSSLPVL
+206 LPI
-213 PVQPDQVSTTEAT
+213 QAGQTTET
-226 HDEVISYG
+226 ETNRSEVISYG

-246 PKGYDKNQ
+246 PRGYDKNQ
-254 FALNNIRHDLGYLDN
+254 FALDNIRHDLGYLDN
-269 PRDQYDQALNDKI
+269 PKDQYEQELNDKI
-282 DQALRDYSMQDIQ
+282 NQALRDYSMQDIQ

-312 LKEAYNRVTKEPID
+312 LKEAYNRVTKESLD
-326 KIVES
+326 KIVEGR
-331 KTVTKIQQLTV
+331 TAAQIQQLVV

-353 DLNKLKENKALELK
+353 DLSKLKENKTLELK

-389 KSFNDQ
+389 KNFNDQ

-404 EQIDEQLKADKAKA
+404 EQIDEQLKADKAKV
-418 EHVARNEEVQKR
+418 ERVARDEEVQKR

-449 RDNYDKNNNLFEKN
+449 RNNYDKNNDLFEDN
-463 LKKVQERVQLAKEEI
+463 LKKVQEKVRLAKEQI
-478 NEQRRID
+478 NQQKLLD

-490 ERRQREA
+490 EKRQREA

-549 PNVKITLNSDGKDTK
+549 PNVKITLNNDGKNAL
-564 DISVPVP
+564 VPVP
-571 NIKGEIVDLD
+571 HVDGEIVDLD
-581 TTKQTDPSNV
+581 DTKKNDAPIDSESNEEDSELKPE
-591 TEPTEENAALDQE
+591 TEDNS
-604 NETNNDKPK
+604 PK
-613 KHHYTS
+613 KHHYKS
-619 GIISLVCLA
+619 EIISLVCLA

-636 AYTNNRP
+636 AYTNNHS
-643 NNEQKAVVEQSSSHT
+643 NNEQKASIERSSSNSHVKKNKQSSS
-658 KQTSKS
+658 
-664 NSKQSNKKSDE
+664 KQSAKKDIAK
-675 NDAVKKSKSSAK
+675 NQKTNAKSKTKST
-687 PKVKATQTHLTRS
+687 PTYLTRS
-700 QAVLKQYRETKTW
+700 QAILKQYRETKTW

-732 KKIATIYANP
+732 KKIATIYSNP
-742 IANLYSAI
+742 IASLYSAI
-750 ANEDKVQTREIWL
+750 ANEDKAQTRDIWL
-763 NLTDDQRT
+763 SLTDDQRT

>member
-1 MVGIKEGEKI
+1 MVGVKEGEKI

-41 DIKTADTAVKDYAK
+41 DIKTADDAVKDYAK
-55 SLEAAGSNVAFT
+55 SLEEADSNVTFT

-75 REESSFEAPVL
+75 REESSFEAQIL

-106 LNREQE
+106 LTRDQE
-112 ETVTDLKDQIFN
+112 ETVTTLKDQIFN
-124 ELEPSLNEDYEDS
+124 ELEPSLSDDEED
-137 LNEDNGFMFN
+137 LNKDNGFMFN
-147 NNQVLEPEDEE
+147 NNQILDSD
-158 DEVGEE
+158 DEVRDE
-164 IPPKNDVSDET
+164 IPPENDVNDET
-175 ADKNST
+175 EDNSPT
-181 AQLNT
+181 EE
-186 SNSANPNSYNFVT
+186 SNSNAATNPSLNNVPT
-199 KSPEATP
+199 QLPEEVDA
-206 PSSLPVL
+206 LPI
-213 PVQPDQVSTTEAT
+213 QAGQTTET
-226 HDEVISYG
+226 ETSRSEVISYG

-246 PKGYDKNQ
+246 PRGYDKNQ

-269 PRDQYDQALNDKI
+269 PKDQYDQALNDKI

-312 LKEAYNRVTKEPID
+312 LKEAYNRVTKESLD
-326 KIVES
+326 KIVEGR
-331 KTVTKIQQLTV
+331 TAAQIQQLAV
-342 KATQQKQNNQS
+342 KATHQKQNNQS
-353 DLNKLKENKALELK
+353 DLSKLKENKALELK

-389 KSFNDQ
+389 KNFNDQ

-404 EQIDEQLKADKAKA
+404 EQIDEQLKADKAKV
-418 EHVARNEEVQKR
+418 ERVARDEEVQKR

-449 RDNYDKNNNLFEKN
+449 RNNYDKNNDLFEDN
-463 LKKVQERVQLAKEEI
+463 LKKVQERVRLAKEQI
-478 NEQRRID
+478 NQQKQLD

-490 ERRQREA
+490 EKRQREA

-549 PNVKITLNSDGKDTK
+549 PNVKITLNNDGKNAL
-564 DISVPVP
+564 VPVP
-571 NIKGEIVDLD
+571 HVDGEVVDLD
-581 TTKQTDPSNV
+581 DTKKNDAPIDSESNEEDSELKPE
-591 TEPTEENAALDQE
+591 TEDNS
-604 NETNNDKPK
+604 PK
-613 KHHYTS
+613 KRHYKS
-619 GIISLVCLA
+619 EIISLVCLA

-636 AYTNNRP
+636 AYTNNHS
-643 NNEQKAVVEQSSSHT
+643 NNEQKASIERSSSNSHVKKNKQSSS
-658 KQTSKS
+658 
-664 NSKQSNKKSDE
+664 KQSDKKSANEDIAKNKKT
-675 NDAVKKSKSSAK
+675 NAKSKTKST
-687 PKVKATQTHLTRS
+687 PTHLTRS

-732 KKIATIYANP
+732 KKIATIYSNP
-742 IANLYSAI
+742 IASLYSAI
-750 ANEDKVQTREIWL
+750 ANEDKAQTRDIWL
-763 NLTDDQRT
+763 SLTDDQRT

>member
-1 MVGIKEGEKI
+1 MVGNKEGEKI

-41 DIKTADTAVKDYAK
+41 DIKTADDAVKDYAK
-55 SLEAAGSNVAFT
+55 TLEEADSNVTFT

-75 REESSFEAPVL
+75 REESSFEAQIL

-106 LNREQE
+106 LTRDQE
-112 ETVTDLKDQIFN
+112 ETVTTLKDQIFN
-124 ELEPSLNEDYEDS
+124 ELEPSLNDDEDD

-147 NNQVLEPEDEE
+147 SNQILDSD
-158 DEVGEE
+158 DEVRDE
-164 IPPKNDVSDET
+164 IPPENDVNDET
-175 ADKNST
+175 EDNSPT
-181 AQLNT
+181 EE
-186 SNSANPNSYNFVT
+186 SNSNAAANPSLNNVPTQLSEKVGA
-199 KSPEATP
+199 SPIQAG
-206 PSSLPVL
+206 
-213 PVQPDQVSTTEAT
+213 QTTET
-226 HDEVISYG
+226 ETSRSEVISYG

-246 PKGYDKNQ
+246 PRGYDKNQ

-269 PRDQYDQALNDKI
+269 PKDQYDQALNDKI

-312 LKEAYNRVTKEPID
+312 LKEAYNRVTKESLD
-326 KIVES
+326 KIVEDR
-331 KTVTKIQQLTV
+331 TAAQIQQLVV
-342 KATQQKQNNQS
+342 KATHQKQNNQS
-353 DLNKLKENKALELK
+353 DLSKLKENKALELK

-380 LEEKRNLAL
+380 LEEKRNIAL
-389 KSFNDQ
+389 KNFNDQ

-404 EQIDEQLKADKAKA
+404 EQIDEQLKADKAKV
-418 EHVARNEEVQKR
+418 ERVARDEEVQKR

-449 RDNYDKNNNLFEKN
+449 RNNYDKNNDLFEDN
-463 LKKVQERVQLAKEEI
+463 LKKVQEKVRLAKEQI
-478 NEQRRID
+478 NQQKLLD

-490 ERRQREA
+490 EKRQREA

-549 PNVKITLNSDGKDTK
+549 PNVKITLNNDGKNAL
-564 DISVPVP
+564 VPVP
-571 NIKGEIVDLD
+571 HVDGEIVDLD
-581 TTKQTDPSNV
+581 DTKKNDAPIDSESNEEDSELKPE
-591 TEPTEENAALDQE
+591 TEDNS
-604 NETNNDKPK
+604 PK
-613 KHHYTS
+613 KHHYKS
-619 GIISLVCLA
+619 EIISLVCLA

-636 AYTNNRP
+636 AYTNNHS
-643 NNEQKAVVEQSSSHT
+643 NNEQKASIERSSSNSHVKKNKQSSS
-658 KQTSKS
+658 
-664 NSKQSNKKSDE
+664 KQSAKKDIAK
-675 NDAVKKSKSSAK
+675 NQKTNAKSKTKST
-687 PKVKATQTHLTRS
+687 PTYLTRS
-700 QAVLKQYRETKTW
+700 QAILKQYRETKTW

-732 KKIATIYANP
+732 KKIATIYSNP

-750 ANEDKVQTREIWL
+750 ANEDKAQTRDIWL
-763 NLTDDQRT
+763 SLTDDQRT

>member
-1 MVGIKEGEKI
+1 MVGVKEGEKI

-41 DIKTADTAVKDYAK
+41 DIKTADYAVKDYAK
-55 SLEAAGSNVAFT
+55 TLEEADSNVTFT

-75 REESSFEAPVL
+75 REESSFEAQIL

-106 LNREQE
+106 LTRDQE
-112 ETVTDLKDQIFN
+112 ETVTTLKDQIFN
-124 ELEPSLNEDYEDS
+124 ELEPSLNDDEDD

-147 NNQVLEPEDEE
+147 SNQILDSD
-158 DEVGEE
+158 DEVRDE
-164 IPPKNDVSDET
+164 IPPENDVNDET
-175 ADKNST
+175 EDNSPT
-181 AQLNT
+181 EE
-186 SNSANPNSYNFVT
+186 SNSNAAANPSLNNVPT
-199 KSPEATP
+199 QLPEKVGASPIQAG
-206 PSSLPVL
+206 
-213 PVQPDQVSTTEAT
+213 QTTET
-226 HDEVISYG
+226 ETSRSEVISYG

-246 PKGYDKNQ
+246 PRGYDKNQ

-269 PRDQYDQALNDKI
+269 PKDQYDQALNDKI

-312 LKEAYNRVTKEPID
+312 LKEAYNRVTKESLD
-326 KIVES
+326 KIVEGR
-331 KTVTKIQQLTV
+331 TAAQIQQLVV

-353 DLNKLKENKALELK
+353 DLSKLKENKALELK

-380 LEEKRNLAL
+380 LEGKRNLAL
-389 KSFNDQ
+389 KNFNDQ

-404 EQIDEQLKADKAKA
+404 EQIDEQLKADKAKV
-418 EHVARNEEVQKR
+418 ERVARDEEVQKR

-449 RDNYDKNNNLFEKN
+449 RNNYDKNNDLFEDN
-463 LKKVQERVQLAKEEI
+463 LKKVQEKVRLAKEQI
-478 NEQRRID
+478 NQQKQLD

-490 ERRQREA
+490 EKRQREA

-549 PNVKITLNSDGKDTK
+549 PNVKITLNNDGKNAL
-564 DISVPVP
+564 VPVP
-571 NIKGEIVDLD
+571 HVDGEIVDLD
-581 TTKQTDPSNV
+581 DTKKNDAPIDSESNEEDSELKPE
-591 TEPTEENAALDQE
+591 TEDNS
-604 NETNNDKPK
+604 PK
-613 KHHYTS
+613 KRHYKS
-619 GIISLVCLA
+619 EIISLVCLA

-636 AYTNNRP
+636 AYTNNHS
-643 NNEQKAVVEQSSSHT
+643 NNEQKASIERSSSNSHVKKNKQSSS
-658 KQTSKS
+658 
-664 NSKQSNKKSDE
+664 KQSDKKSANEDIAKNKKT
-675 NDAVKKSKSSAK
+675 NAKSKTKST
-687 PKVKATQTHLTRS
+687 PTHLTRS
-700 QAVLKQYRETKTW
+700 QAVLKQYRETKNW

-732 KKIATIYANP
+732 KKIATIYSNP

-750 ANEDKVQTREIWL
+750 ANEDKAQTRDIWL
-763 NLTDDQRT
+763 SLTDDQRT

>member
-1 MVGIKEGEKI
+1 

-41 DIKTADTAVKDYAK
+41 DIKTADDAVKDYAK
-55 SLEAAGSNVAFT
+55 SLEEADSNVTFT

-75 REESSFEAPVL
+75 REESSFEAQIL

-106 LNREQE
+106 LTRDQE
-112 ETVTDLKDQIFN
+112 ETVTTLKDQIFN
-124 ELEPSLNEDYEDS
+124 ELEPSLSDDEED
-137 LNEDNGFMFN
+137 LNKDNGFMFN
-147 NNQVLEPEDEE
+147 NNQILDSD
-158 DEVGEE
+158 DEVRDE
-164 IPPKNDVSDET
+164 IPPENDVNDET
-175 ADKNST
+175 EDNSPT
-181 AQLNT
+181 EE
-186 SNSANPNSYNFVT
+186 SNSNAATNPSLNNVPT
-199 KSPEATP
+199 QLPEEVDA
-206 PSSLPVL
+206 LPI
-213 PVQPDQVSTTEAT
+213 QAGQTTET
-226 HDEVISYG
+226 ETSRSEVISYG

-246 PKGYDKNQ
+246 PRGYDKNQ

-269 PRDQYDQALNDKI
+269 PKDQYDQALNDKI

-312 LKEAYNRVTKEPID
+312 LKEAYNRVTKESLD
-326 KIVES
+326 KIVEDR
-331 KTVTKIQQLTV
+331 TAAQIQQLVV
-342 KATQQKQNNQS
+342 KATHQKQNNQS
-353 DLNKLKENKALELK
+353 DLSKLKENKALELK

-380 LEEKRNLAL
+380 LEEKRNIAL
-389 KSFNDQ
+389 KNFNDQ

-404 EQIDEQLKADKAKA
+404 EQIDEQLKADKAKV
-418 EHVARNEEVQKR
+418 ERVARDEEVQKR

-449 RDNYDKNNNLFEKN
+449 RNNYDKNNDLFEDN
-463 LKKVQERVQLAKEEI
+463 LKKVQEKVRLAKEQI
-478 NEQRRID
+478 NQQKLLD

-490 ERRQREA
+490 EKRQREA

-549 PNVKITLNSDGKDTK
+549 PNVKITLNNDGKNAL
-564 DISVPVP
+564 VPVP
-571 NIKGEIVDLD
+571 HVDGEVVDLD
-581 TTKQTDPSNV
+581 DTKKNDAPIDSESNEEDSELKPE
-591 TEPTEENAALDQE
+591 TEDNSS
-604 NETNNDKPK
+604 K
-613 KHHYTS
+613 KHHYKS
-619 GIISLVCLA
+619 EIISLVCLA

-636 AYTNNRP
+636 AYTNNHS
-643 NNEQKAVVEQSSSHT
+643 NNEQKASIERSSSNSHVKKNKQSSS
-658 KQTSKS
+658 
-664 NSKQSNKKSDE
+664 KQSDKKSANEDIAKNKKP
-675 NDAVKKSKSSAK
+675 NAKSKTKST
-687 PKVKATQTHLTRS
+687 PTYLTRS
-700 QAVLKQYRETKTW
+700 QAILKQYRETKTW

-732 KKIATIYANP
+732 KKIATIYSNP

-750 ANEDKVQTREIWL
+750 ANEDKAQTRDIWL
-763 NLTDDQRT
+763 SLTDDQRT

>member
-1 MVGIKEGEKI
+1 

-41 DIKTADTAVKDYAK
+41 DIKTADDAVKDYAK
-55 SLEAAGSNVAFT
+55 SLEEADSNVTFT

-75 REESSFEAPVL
+75 REESSFEAQIL

-106 LNREQE
+106 LTRDQE
-112 ETVTDLKDQIFN
+112 ETVTTLKDQIFN
-124 ELEPSLNEDYEDS
+124 ELEPSLSDDEED
-137 LNEDNGFMFN
+137 LNKDNGFMFN
-147 NNQVLEPEDEE
+147 NNQILDSD
-158 DEVGEE
+158 DEVRDE
-164 IPPKNDVSDET
+164 IPPENDVNDET
-175 ADKNST
+175 EDNSPT
-181 AQLNT
+181 EE
-186 SNSANPNSYNFVT
+186 SNSNAATNPSLNNIPT
-199 KSPEATP
+199 QLPEEVDA
-206 PSSLPVL
+206 LPI
-213 PVQPDQVSTTEAT
+213 QAGQTTET
-226 HDEVISYG
+226 ETSRSEVISYG

-246 PKGYDKNQ
+246 PRGYDKNQ

-269 PRDQYDQALNDKI
+269 PKDQYDQALNDKI

-312 LKEAYNRVTKEPID
+312 LKEAYNRVTKESLD
-326 KIVES
+326 KIVEDR
-331 KTVTKIQQLTV
+331 TAAQIQQLIV
-342 KATQQKQNNQS
+342 KATHQKQNNQS
-353 DLNKLKENKALELK
+353 DLSKLKENKALELK

-380 LEEKRNLAL
+380 LEEKRNIAL
-389 KSFNDQ
+389 KNFNDQ

-404 EQIDEQLKADKAKA
+404 EQIDEQLKADKAKV
-418 EHVARNEEVQKR
+418 ERVARDEEVQKR

-449 RDNYDKNNNLFEKN
+449 RNNYDKNNDLFEDN
-463 LKKVQERVQLAKEEI
+463 LKKVQEKVRLAKEQI
-478 NEQRRID
+478 NQQKLLD

-490 ERRQREA
+490 EKRQREA

-549 PNVKITLNSDGKDTK
+549 PNVKITLNNDGKNAL
-564 DISVPVP
+564 VPVP
-571 NIKGEIVDLD
+571 HVDGEIVDLD
-581 TTKQTDPSNV
+581 DTKKNDAPIDSESNEEDSELKPE
-591 TEPTEENAALDQE
+591 TEDNS
-604 NETNNDKPK
+604 PK
-613 KHHYTS
+613 KHHYKS
-619 GIISLVCLA
+619 EIISLVCLA

-636 AYTNNRP
+636 AYTNNHS
-643 NNEQKAVVEQSSSHT
+643 NNEQKASIERSSSNSHVKKNKQSSS
-658 KQTSKS
+658 
-664 NSKQSNKKSDE
+664 KQSAKKDIAK
-675 NDAVKKSKSSAK
+675 NQKTNAKSKTKST
-687 PKVKATQTHLTRS
+687 PTYLTRS
-700 QAVLKQYRETKTW
+700 QAILKQYRETKTW

-732 KKIATIYANP
+732 KKIATIYSNP
-742 IANLYSAI
+742 IASLYSAI
-750 ANEDKVQTREIWL
+750 ANEDKAQTRDIWL
-763 NLTDDQRT
+763 SLTDDQRT

>member
-1 MVGIKEGEKI
+1 MVGVKEGEKI

-41 DIKTADTAVKDYAK
+41 DIKTADDAVKDYAK
-55 SLEAAGSNVAFT
+55 SLEEADSNVTFT

-75 REESSFEAPVL
+75 REESSFEAQIL

-106 LNREQE
+106 LTRDQE
-112 ETVTDLKDQIFN
+112 ETVTTLKDQIFN
-124 ELEPSLNEDYEDS
+124 ELEPSLSDDEED
-137 LNEDNGFMFN
+137 LNKDNGFMFN
-147 NNQVLEPEDEE
+147 NNQILDSD
-158 DEVGEE
+158 DEVRDE
-164 IPPKNDVSDET
+164 IPPENDVNDET
-175 ADKNST
+175 EDNSPT
-181 AQLNT
+181 EE
-186 SNSANPNSYNFVT
+186 SNSNAATNPSLNNVPT
-199 KSPEATP
+199 QLPEEVDA
-206 PSSLPVL
+206 LPI
-213 PVQPDQVSTTEAT
+213 QAGQTTET
-226 HDEVISYG
+226 ETNRSEVISYG

-246 PKGYDKNQ
+246 PRGYDKNQ
-254 FALNNIRHDLGYLDN
+254 FALDNIRHDLGYLDN
-269 PRDQYDQALNDKI
+269 PKDQYEQELNDKI
-282 DQALRDYSMQDIQ
+282 NQALRDYSMQDIQ

-312 LKEAYNRVTKEPID
+312 LKEAYNRVTKESLD
-326 KIVES
+326 KIVEGR
-331 KTVTKIQQLTV
+331 TAAQIQQLVV

-353 DLNKLKENKALELK
+353 DLSKLKENKTLELK

-389 KSFNDQ
+389 KNFNDQ

-404 EQIDEQLKADKAKA
+404 EQIDEQLKADKAKV
-418 EHVARNEEVQKR
+418 ERVARDEEVQKR

-449 RDNYDKNNNLFEKN
+449 RNNYDKNNDLFEDN
-463 LKKVQERVQLAKEEI
+463 LKKVQEKVRLAKEQI
-478 NEQRRID
+478 NQQKLLD

-490 ERRQREA
+490 EKRQREA

-549 PNVKITLNSDGKDTK
+549 PNVKITLNNDGKNAL
-564 DISVPVP
+564 VPVP
-571 NIKGEIVDLD
+571 HVDGEIVDLD
-581 TTKQTDPSNV
+581 DTKKNDAPIDSESNEEDSELKPE
-591 TEPTEENAALDQE
+591 TEDNS
-604 NETNNDKPK
+604 PK
-613 KHHYTS
+613 KHHYKS
-619 GIISLVCLA
+619 EIISLVCLA

-636 AYTNNRP
+636 AYTNNHS
-643 NNEQKAVVEQSSSHT
+643 NNEQKASIERSSSNSHVKKNKQSSS
-658 KQTSKS
+658 
-664 NSKQSNKKSDE
+664 KQSAKKDIAK
-675 NDAVKKSKSSAK
+675 NQKTNAKSKTKST
-687 PKVKATQTHLTRS
+687 PTYLTRS
-700 QAVLKQYRETKTW
+700 QAILKQYRETKTW

-732 KKIATIYANP
+732 KKIATIYSNP
-742 IANLYSAI
+742 IASLYSAI
-750 ANEDKVQTREIWL
+750 ANEDKAQTRDIWL
-763 NLTDDQRT
+763 SLTDDQRT

>member
-1 MVGIKEGEKI
+1 MVGVKEGEKI

-41 DIKTADTAVKDYAK
+41 DIKTADDAVKDYAK
-55 SLEAAGSNVAFT
+55 SLEEADSNVTFT

-75 REESSFEAPVL
+75 REESSFEAQIL

-106 LNREQE
+106 LTRDQE
-112 ETVTDLKDQIFN
+112 ETVTTLKDQIFN
-124 ELEPSLNEDYEDS
+124 ELEPSLSDDEED
-137 LNEDNGFMFN
+137 LNKDNGFMFN
-147 NNQVLEPEDEE
+147 NNQILDSD
-158 DEVGEE
+158 DEVRDE
-164 IPPKNDVSDET
+164 IPPENDVNDET
-175 ADKNST
+175 EDNSPT
-181 AQLNT
+181 EE
-186 SNSANPNSYNFVT
+186 SNSNAATNPSLNNVPT
-199 KSPEATP
+199 QLPEEVDA
-206 PSSLPVL
+206 LPI
-213 PVQPDQVSTTEAT
+213 QAGQTTET
-226 HDEVISYG
+226 ETSRSEVISYG

-246 PKGYDKNQ
+246 PRGYDKNQ

-269 PRDQYDQALNDKI
+269 PKDQYDQALNDKI

-312 LKEAYNRVTKEPID
+312 LKEAYNRVTKESLD
-326 KIVES
+326 KIVEGR
-331 KTVTKIQQLTV
+331 TAAQIQQLAV
-342 KATQQKQNNQS
+342 KATHQKQNNQS
-353 DLNKLKENKALELK
+353 DLSKLKENKALELK

-389 KSFNDQ
+389 KNFNDQ

-404 EQIDEQLKADKAKA
+404 EQIDEQLKADKAKV
-418 EHVARNEEVQKR
+418 ERVARDEEVQKR

-449 RDNYDKNNNLFEKN
+449 RNNYDKNNDLFEDN
-463 LKKVQERVQLAKEEI
+463 LKKVQEKVRLAKEQI
-478 NEQRRID
+478 NQQKLLD

-490 ERRQREA
+490 EKRQREA

-549 PNVKITLNSDGKDTK
+549 PNVKITLNNDGKNAL
-564 DISVPVP
+564 VPVP
-571 NIKGEIVDLD
+571 HVDGEIVDLD
-581 TTKQTDPSNV
+581 DTKKNDAPIDSESNEEDSELKPE
-591 TEPTEENAALDQE
+591 TEDNS
-604 NETNNDKPK
+604 PK
-613 KHHYTS
+613 KHHYKS
-619 GIISLVCLA
+619 EIISLVCLA

-636 AYTNNRP
+636 AYTNNHS
-643 NNEQKAVVEQSSSHT
+643 NNEQKASIERSSSNSHVKKNKQSSS
-658 KQTSKS
+658 
-664 NSKQSNKKSDE
+664 KQSAKKDIAK
-675 NDAVKKSKSSAK
+675 NQKTNAKSKTKST
-687 PKVKATQTHLTRS
+687 PTYLTRS
-700 QAVLKQYRETKTW
+700 QAILKQYRETKTW

-732 KKIATIYANP
+732 KKIATIYSNP
-742 IANLYSAI
+742 IASLYSAI
-750 ANEDKVQTREIWL
+750 ANEDKAQTRDIWL
-763 NLTDDQRT
+763 SLTDDQRT

>member
-1 MVGIKEGEKI
+1 

-41 DIKTADTAVKDYAK
+41 DIKTADDAVKDYAK
-55 SLEAAGSNVAFT
+55 SLEEADSNVTFT

-75 REESSFEAPVL
+75 REESSFEAQIL

-106 LNREQE
+106 LTRDQE
-112 ETVTDLKDQIFN
+112 ETVTTLKDQIFN
-124 ELEPSLNEDYEDS
+124 ELEPSLSDDEED
-137 LNEDNGFMFN
+137 LNKDNGFMFN
-147 NNQVLEPEDEE
+147 NNQILDSD
-158 DEVGEE
+158 DEVRDE
-164 IPPKNDVSDET
+164 IPPENDVNDET
-175 ADKNST
+175 EDNSPT
-181 AQLNT
+181 EE
-186 SNSANPNSYNFVT
+186 SNSNAATNPSLNNVPT
-199 KSPEATP
+199 QLPEEVDA
-206 PSSLPVL
+206 LPI
-213 PVQPDQVSTTEAT
+213 QAGQTTET
-226 HDEVISYG
+226 ETSRSEVISYG

-246 PKGYDKNQ
+246 PRGYDKNQ

-269 PRDQYDQALNDKI
+269 PKDQYDQALNDKI

-312 LKEAYNRVTKEPID
+312 LKEAYNRVTKESLD
-326 KIVES
+326 KIVEDR
-331 KTVTKIQQLTV
+331 TAAQIQQLVV
-342 KATQQKQNNQS
+342 KATHQKQNNQS
-353 DLNKLKENKALELK
+353 DLSKLKENKALELK

-380 LEEKRNLAL
+380 LEEKRNIAL
-389 KSFNDQ
+389 KNFNDQ

-404 EQIDEQLKADKAKA
+404 EQIDEQLKADKAKV
-418 EHVARNEEVQKR
+418 ERVARDEEVQKR

-449 RDNYDKNNNLFEKN
+449 RNNYDKNNDLFEDN
-463 LKKVQERVQLAKEEI
+463 LKKVQEKVRLAKEQI
-478 NEQRRID
+478 NQQKLLD

-490 ERRQREA
+490 EKRQREA

-549 PNVKITLNSDGKDTK
+549 PNVKITLNNDGKNAL
-564 DISVPVP
+564 VPVP
-571 NIKGEIVDLD
+571 HVDGEIVDLD
-581 TTKQTDPSNV
+581 DTKKNDAPIDSESNEEDSELKPE
-591 TEPTEENAALDQE
+591 TEDNS
-604 NETNNDKPK
+604 PK
-613 KHHYTS
+613 KRHYKS
-619 GIISLVCLA
+619 EIISLVCLA

-636 AYTNNRP
+636 AYTNNHS
-643 NNEQKAVVEQSSSHT
+643 NNEQKASIERSSSNSHVKKNKQSSS
-658 KQTSKS
+658 
-664 NSKQSNKKSDE
+664 KQSDKKSANEDIAKNKKP
-675 NDAVKKSKSSAK
+675 NAKSKTKST
-687 PKVKATQTHLTRS
+687 PTYLTRS
-700 QAVLKQYRETKTW
+700 QAILKQYRETKTW

-732 KKIATIYANP
+732 KKIATIYSNP
-742 IANLYSAI
+742 IASLYSAI
-750 ANEDKVQTREIWL
+750 ANEDKAQTRDIWL
-763 NLTDDQRT
+763 SLTDDQRT

>member
-1 MVGIKEGEKI
+1 M
-11 MLLVTFDKVPKGAKK
+11 
-26 YFQFKH
+26 
-32 KLSRKSPEL
+32 
-41 DIKTADTAVKDYAK
+41 
-55 SLEAAGSNVAFT
+55 
-67 IFDDEDED
+67 
-75 REESSFEAPVL
+75 
-86 PEDQDGGILNLID
+86 ID

-106 LNREQE
+106 LTRDQE
-112 ETVTDLKDQIFN
+112 ETVTTLKDQIFN
-124 ELEPSLNEDYEDS
+124 ELEPSLNDDIKDN
-137 LNEDNGFMFN
+137 LNEDDGFMFN
-147 NNQVLEPEDEE
+147 NNQILDSD
-158 DEVGEE
+158 DEVRDE
-164 IPPKNDVSDET
+164 IPPEDDGNAET
-175 ADKNST
+175 DKSPT
-181 AQLNT
+181 VE
-186 SNSANPNSYNFVT
+186 SNSNAATNPSLNNVPT
-199 KSPEATP
+199 QLPEEVDA
-206 PSSLPVL
+206 LPI
-213 PVQPDQVSTTEAT
+213 QAGQTTET
-226 HDEVISYG
+226 ETSRSEVISYG

-246 PKGYDKNQ
+246 PRGYDKNQ

-269 PRDQYDQALNDKI
+269 PKDQYDQALNDKI

-312 LKEAYNRVTKEPID
+312 LKEAYNGVTKKSLD
-326 KIVES
+326 KIVEGR
-331 KTVTKIQQLTV
+331 TAAQIQQLAV
-342 KATQQKQNNQS
+342 KATHQKQNNQS
-353 DLNKLKENKALELK
+353 DLSKLKENKALELK

-389 KSFNDQ
+389 KNFNDQ

-404 EQIDEQLKADKAKA
+404 EQIDEQLKADKAKV
-418 EHVARNEEVQKR
+418 ERVARDEEVQKR

-449 RDNYDKNNNLFEKN
+449 RNNYDKNNDLFEDN
-463 LKKVQERVQLAKEEI
+463 LKKVQERVRLAKEQI
-478 NEQRRID
+478 NQQKQLD

-490 ERRQREA
+490 EKRQREA

-549 PNVKITLNSDGKDTK
+549 PNVKITLNNDGKNAL
-564 DISVPVP
+564 VPVP
-571 NIKGEIVDLD
+571 HVDGEVVDLD
-581 TTKQTDPSNV
+581 DTKKNDAPIDSESNEEDSELKPE
-591 TEPTEENAALDQE
+591 TEDNS
-604 NETNNDKPK
+604 PK
-613 KHHYTS
+613 KRHYKS
-619 GIISLVCLA
+619 EIISLVCLA

-636 AYTNNRP
+636 AYTNNHS
-643 NNEQKAVVEQSSSHT
+643 NNEQKASIERSSSNSHVKKNKQSSS
-658 KQTSKS
+658 
-664 NSKQSNKKSDE
+664 KQSDKKSANEDIAKNKKP
-675 NDAVKKSKSSAK
+675 NAKSKTKST
-687 PKVKATQTHLTRS
+687 PTHLTRS
-700 QAVLKQYRETKTW
+700 QAVLKQYRETKNW

-732 KKIATIYANP
+732 KKIATIYSNP
-742 IANLYSAI
+742 IASLYSAI
-750 ANEDKVQTREIWL
+750 ANEDKAQTRDIWL
-763 NLTDDQRT
+763 SLTDDQRT

>member
-1 MVGIKEGEKI
+1 

-41 DIKTADTAVKDYAK
+41 DIKTADDAVKDYAK
-55 SLEAAGSNVAFT
+55 SLEEADSNVTFT

-75 REESSFEAPVL
+75 REESSFEAQIL

-106 LNREQE
+106 LTRDQE
-112 ETVTDLKDQIFN
+112 ETVTTLKDQIFN
-124 ELEPSLNEDYEDS
+124 ELEPSLSDDEED
-137 LNEDNGFMFN
+137 LNKDNGFMFN
-147 NNQVLEPEDEE
+147 NNQILDSD
-158 DEVGEE
+158 DEVRDE
-164 IPPKNDVSDET
+164 IPPENDVNDET
-175 ADKNST
+175 EDNSPT
-181 AQLNT
+181 EE
-186 SNSANPNSYNFVT
+186 SNSNAATNPSLNNVPT
-199 KSPEATP
+199 QLPEEVDA
-206 PSSLPVL
+206 LPI
-213 PVQPDQVSTTEAT
+213 QAGQTTET
-226 HDEVISYG
+226 ETSRSEVISYG

-246 PKGYDKNQ
+246 PRGYDKNQ

-269 PRDQYDQALNDKI
+269 PKDQYDQALNDKI

-312 LKEAYNRVTKEPID
+312 LKEAYNRVTKESLD
-326 KIVES
+326 KIVEDR
-331 KTVTKIQQLTV
+331 TAAQIQQLVV
-342 KATQQKQNNQS
+342 KATHQKQNNQS
-353 DLNKLKENKALELK
+353 DLSKLKENKALELK

-380 LEEKRNLAL
+380 LEEKRNIAL
-389 KSFNDQ
+389 KNFNDQ

-404 EQIDEQLKADKAKA
+404 EQIDEQLKADKAKV
-418 EHVARNEEVQKR
+418 ERVARDEEVQKR

-449 RDNYDKNNNLFEKN
+449 RNNYDKNNDLFEDN
-463 LKKVQERVQLAKEEI
+463 LKKVQEKVRLAKEQI
-478 NEQRRID
+478 NQQKLLD

-490 ERRQREA
+490 EKRQREA

-549 PNVKITLNSDGKDTK
+549 PNVKITLNNDGKNAL
-564 DISVPVP
+564 VPVP
-571 NIKGEIVDLD
+571 HVDGEVVDLD
-581 TTKQTDPSNV
+581 DTKKNDAPIDSESNEEDSELKPE
-591 TEPTEENAALDQE
+591 TEDNS
-604 NETNNDKPK
+604 PK
-613 KHHYTS
+613 KRHYKS
-619 GIISLVCLA
+619 EIISLVCLA

-636 AYTNNRP
+636 VYTNNHS
-643 NNEQKAVVEQSSSHT
+643 NNEQKASIERSSSNSHVKKNKQSSS
-658 KQTSKS
+658 
-664 NSKQSNKKSDE
+664 KQSDKKSANEDIAKNKKP
-675 NDAVKKSKSSAK
+675 NAKSKTKST
-687 PKVKATQTHLTRS
+687 PTHLTRS
-700 QAVLKQYRETKTW
+700 QAVLKQYRETKNW

-732 KKIATIYANP
+732 KKIATIYSNP
-742 IANLYSAI
+742 IASLYSAI
-750 ANEDKVQTREIWL
+750 ANEDKAQTRDIWL
-763 NLTDDQRT
+763 SLTDDQRT

>member
-1 MVGIKEGEKI
+1 MVGVKEGEKI

-41 DIKTADTAVKDYAK
+41 DIKTADDAVKDYAK
-55 SLEAAGSNVAFT
+55 SLEEADSNVTFT

-75 REESSFEAPVL
+75 REESSFEAQIL

-106 LNREQE
+106 LTRDQE
-112 ETVTDLKDQIFN
+112 ETVTTLKDQIFN
-124 ELEPSLNEDYEDS
+124 ELEPSLSDDEED
-137 LNEDNGFMFN
+137 LNKDNGFMFN
-147 NNQVLEPEDEE
+147 NNQILDSD
-158 DEVGEE
+158 DEVRDE
-164 IPPKNDVSDET
+164 IPPENDVNDET
-175 ADKNST
+175 EDNSPT
-181 AQLNT
+181 EE
-186 SNSANPNSYNFVT
+186 SNSNAATNPSLNNVPT
-199 KSPEATP
+199 QLPEEVDA
-206 PSSLPVL
+206 LPI
-213 PVQPDQVSTTEAT
+213 QAGQTTET
-226 HDEVISYG
+226 ETSRSEVISYG

-246 PKGYDKNQ
+246 PRGYDKNQ

-269 PRDQYDQALNDKI
+269 PKDQYDQALNDKI

-312 LKEAYNRVTKEPID
+312 LKEAYNRVTKESLD
-326 KIVES
+326 KIVEDR
-331 KTVTKIQQLTV
+331 TAAQIQQLVV
-342 KATQQKQNNQS
+342 KATHQKQNNQS
-353 DLNKLKENKALELK
+353 DLSKLKENKALELK

-380 LEEKRNLAL
+380 LEEKRNIAL
-389 KSFNDQ
+389 KNFNDQ

-404 EQIDEQLKADKAKA
+404 EQIDEQLKADKAKV
-418 EHVARNEEVQKR
+418 ERVARDEEVQKR

-449 RDNYDKNNNLFEKN
+449 RNNYDKNNDLFEDN
-463 LKKVQERVQLAKEEI
+463 LKKVQEKVRLAKEQI
-478 NEQRRID
+478 NQQKLLD

-490 ERRQREA
+490 EKRQREA

-549 PNVKITLNSDGKDTK
+549 PNVKITLNNDGKNAL
-564 DISVPVP
+564 VPVP
-571 NIKGEIVDLD
+571 HVDGEIVDLD
-581 TTKQTDPSNV
+581 DTKKNDAPIDSESNEEDSELKPE
-591 TEPTEENAALDQE
+591 TEDNS
-604 NETNNDKPK
+604 PK
-613 KHHYTS
+613 KHHYKS
-619 GIISLVCLA
+619 EIISLVCLA
-628 AAALGGTW
+628 AATLGGTW
-636 AYTNNRP
+636 AYTNNHS
-643 NNEQKAVVEQSSSHT
+643 NNEQKASIERSSSNSHVKKNKQSSS
-658 KQTSKS
+658 
-664 NSKQSNKKSDE
+664 KQSAKKDIAK
-675 NDAVKKSKSSAK
+675 NQKTNAKSKTKST
-687 PKVKATQTHLTRS
+687 PTYLTRS
-700 QAVLKQYRETKTW
+700 QAILKQYRETKTW

-732 KKIATIYANP
+732 KKIATIYSNP
-742 IANLYSAI
+742 IASLYSAI
-750 ANEDKVQTREIWL
+750 ANEDKAQTRDIWL
-763 NLTDDQRT
+763 SLTDDQRT

-785 YDIADWQDGWLARYA
+785 YDIADWQDGWLDRYA

>member
-1 MVGIKEGEKI
+1 

-41 DIKTADTAVKDYAK
+41 DIKTADDAVKDYAK
-55 SLEAAGSNVAFT
+55 SLEEADSNVTFT

-75 REESSFEAPVL
+75 REESSFEAQIL

-106 LNREQE
+106 LTRDQE
-112 ETVTDLKDQIFN
+112 ETVTTLKDQIFN
-124 ELEPSLNEDYEDS
+124 ELEPSLSDDEED
-137 LNEDNGFMFN
+137 LNKDNGFMFN
-147 NNQVLEPEDEE
+147 NNQILDSD
-158 DEVGEE
+158 DEVRDE
-164 IPPKNDVSDET
+164 IPPENDVNDET
-175 ADKNST
+175 EDNSPT
-181 AQLNT
+181 EE
-186 SNSANPNSYNFVT
+186 SNSNAATNPSLNNVPT
-199 KSPEATP
+199 QLPEEVDA
-206 PSSLPVL
+206 LPI
-213 PVQPDQVSTTEAT
+213 QAGQTTET
-226 HDEVISYG
+226 ETSRSEVISYG

-246 PKGYDKNQ
+246 PRGYDKNQ

-269 PRDQYDQALNDKI
+269 PKDQYDQALNDKI

-312 LKEAYNRVTKEPID
+312 LKEAYNRVTKESLD
-326 KIVES
+326 KIVEDR
-331 KTVTKIQQLTV
+331 TAAQIQQLVV
-342 KATQQKQNNQS
+342 KATHQKQNNQS
-353 DLNKLKENKALELK
+353 DLSKLKENKALELK

-380 LEEKRNLAL
+380 LEEKRNIAL
-389 KSFNDQ
+389 KNFNDQ

-404 EQIDEQLKADKAKA
+404 EQIDEQLKADKAKV
-418 EHVARNEEVQKR
+418 ERVARDEEVQKR

-449 RDNYDKNNNLFEKN
+449 RNNYDKNNDLFEDN
-463 LKKVQERVQLAKEEI
+463 LKKVQEKVRLAKEQI
-478 NEQRRID
+478 NQQKLLD

-490 ERRQREA
+490 EKRQREA

-529 LPEEFAKAIAAAI
+529 LPEKFAKAIAAAI

-549 PNVKITLNSDGKDTK
+549 PNVKITLNNDGKNAL
-564 DISVPVP
+564 VPVP
-571 NIKGEIVDLD
+571 HVDGEVVDLD
-581 TTKQTDPSNV
+581 DTKKNDAPIDSESNEEDSELKPE
-591 TEPTEENAALDQE
+591 TEDNS
-604 NETNNDKPK
+604 PK
-613 KHHYTS
+613 KRHYKS
-619 GIISLVCLA
+619 EIISLVCLA

-636 AYTNNRP
+636 AYTNNHS
-643 NNEQKAVVEQSSSHT
+643 NNEQKASIERSSSNSHVKKNKQSSS
-658 KQTSKS
+658 
-664 NSKQSNKKSDE
+664 KQSDKKSANEDIAKNKKP
-675 NDAVKKSKSSAK
+675 NAKSKTKST
-687 PKVKATQTHLTRS
+687 PTHLTRS
-700 QAVLKQYRETKTW
+700 QAVLKQYRETKNW

-732 KKIATIYANP
+732 KKIATIYSNP
-742 IANLYSAI
+742 IASLYSAI
-750 ANEDKVQTREIWL
+750 ANEDKAQTRDIWL
-763 NLTDDQRT
+763 SLTDDQRT

>member
-1 MVGIKEGEKI
+1 MVGVKEGEKI

-26 YFQFKH
+26 YLQFKH

-41 DIKTADTAVKDYAK
+41 DIKTADDAVKDYAK
-55 SLEAAGSNVAFT
+55 TLEEADSNVTFT

-75 REESSFEAPVL
+75 REESSFEAQIL

-106 LNREQE
+106 LTRDQE
-112 ETVTDLKDQIFN
+112 ETVTTLKDQIFN
-124 ELEPSLNEDYEDS
+124 ELEPSLNDDEDD

-147 NNQVLEPEDEE
+147 SNQILDSD
-158 DEVGEE
+158 DEVRDE
-164 IPPKNDVSDET
+164 IPPENDVNDET
-175 ADKNST
+175 EDNSPT
-181 AQLNT
+181 EE
-186 SNSANPNSYNFVT
+186 SNSNAAANPSLNNVPT
-199 KSPEATP
+199 QLPEKVGASPIQAG
-206 PSSLPVL
+206 
-213 PVQPDQVSTTEAT
+213 QTTET
-226 HDEVISYG
+226 ETSRSEVISYG

-246 PKGYDKNQ
+246 PRGYDKNQ

-269 PRDQYDQALNDKI
+269 PKDQYDQALNDKI

-312 LKEAYNRVTKEPID
+312 LKEAYNRVTKESLD
-326 KIVES
+326 KIVEGR
-331 KTVTKIQQLTV
+331 TAAQIQQLVV

-353 DLNKLKENKALELK
+353 DLSKLKENKALELK

-389 KSFNDQ
+389 KNFNDQ

-404 EQIDEQLKADKAKA
+404 EQIDEQLKADKAKV
-418 EHVARNEEVQKR
+418 ERVARDEEVQKR

-449 RDNYDKNNNLFEKN
+449 RNNYDKNNDLFEDN
-463 LKKVQERVQLAKEEI
+463 LKKVQEKVRLAKEQI
-478 NEQRRID
+478 NQQKQLD

-490 ERRQREA
+490 EKRQREA

-549 PNVKITLNSDGKDTK
+549 PNVKITLNNDGKNAL
-564 DISVPVP
+564 VPVP
-571 NIKGEIVDLD
+571 HVDGEVVDLD
-581 TTKQTDPSNV
+581 DTKKNDAPIDSESNEEDSELKPE
-591 TEPTEENAALDQE
+591 TEDNS
-604 NETNNDKPK
+604 PK
-613 KHHYTS
+613 KRHYKS
-619 GIISLVCLA
+619 EIISLVCLA

-636 AYTNNRP
+636 AYTNNHS
-643 NNEQKAVVEQSSSHT
+643 NNEQKASIERSSSNSHVKKNKQSSS
-658 KQTSKS
+658 
-664 NSKQSNKKSDE
+664 KQSDKKSANEDIAKNKKP
-675 NDAVKKSKSSAK
+675 NAKSKTKST
-687 PKVKATQTHLTRS
+687 PTHLTRS
-700 QAVLKQYRETKTW
+700 QAVLKQYRETKNW

-732 KKIATIYANP
+732 KKIATIYSNP

-750 ANEDKVQTREIWL
+750 ANEDKAQTRDIWL
-763 NLTDDQRT
+763 SLTDDQRT

>member
-1 MVGIKEGEKI
+1 

-41 DIKTADTAVKDYAK
+41 DIKTADDAVKDYAK
-55 SLEAAGSNVAFT
+55 SLEEADSNVTFT

-75 REESSFEAPVL
+75 REESSFEAKIL

-106 LNREQE
+106 LTRDQE
-112 ETVTDLKDQIFN
+112 ETVTTLKDQIFN
-124 ELEPSLNEDYEDS
+124 ELEPSLNDDEDD

-147 NNQVLEPEDEE
+147 SNQILDSD
-158 DEVGEE
+158 DEVRDE
-164 IPPKNDVSDET
+164 IPTENDVNDET
-175 ADKNST
+175 EDNSPT
-181 AQLNT
+181 EE
-186 SNSANPNSYNFVT
+186 SNSNAAANPSLNNVPT
-199 KSPEATP
+199 QLPEKVGASPIQAG
-206 PSSLPVL
+206 
-213 PVQPDQVSTTEAT
+213 QTTET
-226 HDEVISYG
+226 ETSRSEVISYG

-246 PKGYDKNQ
+246 PRGYDKNQ

-269 PRDQYDQALNDKI
+269 PKDQYDQALNDKI

-312 LKEAYNRVTKEPID
+312 LKEAYNRVTKESLD
-326 KIVES
+326 KIVEGR
-331 KTVTKIQQLTV
+331 TAAQIQQLVV

-353 DLNKLKENKALELK
+353 DLSKLKENKALELK

-389 KSFNDQ
+389 KNFNDQ

-404 EQIDEQLKADKAKA
+404 EQIDEQLKSDKAKV
-418 EHVARNEEVQKR
+418 ERVARDEEVQKR

-449 RDNYDKNNNLFEKN
+449 RNNYDKNNDLFEDN
-463 LKKVQERVQLAKEEI
+463 LKKVQEKVRLAKEQI
-478 NEQRRID
+478 NQQKQLD

-490 ERRQREA
+490 EKRQREA

-549 PNVKITLNSDGKDTK
+549 PNVKITLNNDGKNAL
-564 DISVPVP
+564 VPVP
-571 NIKGEIVDLD
+571 HVDGEVVDLD
-581 TTKQTDPSNV
+581 DTKKNDAPIDSESNEEDSELKPE
-591 TEPTEENAALDQE
+591 TEDNS
-604 NETNNDKPK
+604 PK
-613 KHHYTS
+613 KRHYKS
-619 GIISLVCLA
+619 EIISLVCLA

-636 AYTNNRP
+636 AYTNNHS
-643 NNEQKAVVEQSSSHT
+643 NNEQKASIERSSSNSHVKKNKQSSS
-658 KQTSKS
+658 
-664 NSKQSNKKSDE
+664 KQSDKKSANEDIAKNKKP
-675 NDAVKKSKSSAK
+675 NAKSKTKST
-687 PKVKATQTHLTRS
+687 PTYLTRS
-700 QAVLKQYRETKTW
+700 QAILKQYRETKTW

-732 KKIATIYANP
+732 KKIATIYSNP
-742 IANLYSAI
+742 IASLYSAI
-750 ANEDKVQTREIWL
+750 ANEDKAQTRDIWL
-763 NLTDDQRT
+763 SLTDDQRT

>member
-1 MVGIKEGEKI
+1 MH
-11 MLLVTFDKVPKGAKK
+11 FN
-26 YFQFKH
+26 FKSGH

-41 DIKTADTAVKDYAK
+41 DIKTADDAVKDYAK
-55 SLEAAGSNVAFT
+55 SLEEADSNVTFT

-75 REESSFEAPVL
+75 REESSFEAQIL

-106 LNREQE
+106 LTRDQE
-112 ETVTDLKDQIFN
+112 ETVTTLKDQIFN
-124 ELEPSLNEDYEDS
+124 ELEPSLSDDEED
-137 LNEDNGFMFN
+137 LNKDNGFMFN
-147 NNQVLEPEDEE
+147 NNQILDSD
-158 DEVGEE
+158 DEVRDE
-164 IPPKNDVSDET
+164 IPPENDVNDET
-175 ADKNST
+175 EDNSPT
-181 AQLNT
+181 EE
-186 SNSANPNSYNFVT
+186 SNSNAATNPSLNNVPT
-199 KSPEATP
+199 QLPEEVDA
-206 PSSLPVL
+206 LPI
-213 PVQPDQVSTTEAT
+213 QAGQTTET
-226 HDEVISYG
+226 ETSRSEVISYG

-246 PKGYDKNQ
+246 PRGYDKNQ

-269 PRDQYDQALNDKI
+269 PKDQYDQALNDKI

-312 LKEAYNRVTKEPID
+312 LKEAYNRVTKESLD
-326 KIVES
+326 KIVEDR
-331 KTVTKIQQLTV
+331 TAAQIQQLVV
-342 KATQQKQNNQS
+342 KATHQKQNNQS
-353 DLNKLKENKALELK
+353 DLSKLKENKALELK

-380 LEEKRNLAL
+380 LEEKRNIAL
-389 KSFNDQ
+389 KNFNDQ

-404 EQIDEQLKADKAKA
+404 EQIDEQLKADKAKV
-418 EHVARNEEVQKR
+418 ERVARDEEVQKR

-449 RDNYDKNNNLFEKN
+449 RNNYDKNNDLFEDN
-463 LKKVQERVQLAKEEI
+463 LKKVQEKVRLAKEQI
-478 NEQRRID
+478 NQQKLLD

-490 ERRQREA
+490 EKRQREA

-549 PNVKITLNSDGKDTK
+549 PNVKITLNNDGKNAL
-564 DISVPVP
+564 VPVP
-571 NIKGEIVDLD
+571 HVDGEVVDLD
-581 TTKQTDPSNV
+581 DTKKNDAPIDSESNEEDSELKPE
-591 TEPTEENAALDQE
+591 TEDNS
-604 NETNNDKPK
+604 PK
-613 KHHYTS
+613 KRHYKS
-619 GIISLVCLA
+619 EIISLVCLA

-636 AYTNNRP
+636 AYTNNHS
-643 NNEQKAVVEQSSSHT
+643 NNEQKASIERSSSNSHVKKNKQSSS
-658 KQTSKS
+658 
-664 NSKQSNKKSDE
+664 KQSDKKSANEDIAKNKKP
-675 NDAVKKSKSSAK
+675 NAKSKTKST
-687 PKVKATQTHLTRS
+687 PTHLTRS
-700 QAVLKQYRETKTW
+700 QAVLKQYRETKNW

-732 KKIATIYANP
+732 KKIATIYSNP
-742 IANLYSAI
+742 IASLYSAI
-750 ANEDKVQTREIWL
+750 ANEDKAQTRDIWL
-763 NLTDDQRT
+763 SLTDDQRT

>member
-1 MVGIKEGEKI
+1 MVGVEEGEKI

-41 DIKTADTAVKDYAK
+41 DIKTADDAVKDYAK
-55 SLEAAGSNVAFT
+55 SLEKADSNVTFT

-75 REESSFEAPVL
+75 REESSFEAQIL

-106 LNREQE
+106 LTRDQE
-112 ETVTDLKDQIFN
+112 ETVTTLKDQIFN
-124 ELEPSLNEDYEDS
+124 ELEPSLSDDEED
-137 LNEDNGFMFN
+137 LNKDNGFMFN
-147 NNQVLEPEDEE
+147 NNQILDSD
-158 DEVGEE
+158 DEVRDE
-164 IPPKNDVSDET
+164 IPPENDVNDET
-175 ADKNST
+175 EDNSPT
-181 AQLNT
+181 EE
-186 SNSANPNSYNFVT
+186 SNSNAATNPSLNNVPT
-199 KSPEATP
+199 QLPEEVDA
-206 PSSLPVL
+206 LPI
-213 PVQPDQVSTTEAT
+213 QAGQTTET
-226 HDEVISYG
+226 ETSRSEVISYG

-246 PKGYDKNQ
+246 PRGYDKNQ

-269 PRDQYDQALNDKI
+269 PKDQYDQALNDKI

-312 LKEAYNRVTKEPID
+312 LKEAYNRVTKESLD
-326 KIVES
+326 KIVEDR
-331 KTVTKIQQLTV
+331 TAAQIQQLAV
-342 KATQQKQNNQS
+342 KATHQKQNNQS
-353 DLNKLKENKALELK
+353 DLSKLKENKALELK

-389 KSFNDQ
+389 KNFNDQ

-404 EQIDEQLKADKAKA
+404 EQIDEQLKADKAKV
-418 EHVARNEEVQKR
+418 ERVARDEEVQKR

-449 RDNYDKNNNLFEKN
+449 RNNYDKNNDLFEDN
-463 LKKVQERVQLAKEEI
+463 LKKVQEKVRLAKEQI
-478 NEQRRID
+478 NQQKLLD

-490 ERRQREA
+490 EKRQREA

-549 PNVKITLNSDGKDTK
+549 PNVKITLNNDGKNAL
-564 DISVPVP
+564 VPVP
-571 NIKGEIVDLD
+571 HVDGEVVDLD
-581 TTKQTDPSNV
+581 DTKKNDAPIDSESNEEDSELKPE
-591 TEPTEENAALDQE
+591 TEDNSS
-604 NETNNDKPK
+604 K
-613 KHHYTS
+613 KHHYKS
-619 GIISLVCLA
+619 EIISLVCLA

-636 AYTNNRP
+636 AYTNNHS
-643 NNEQKAVVEQSSSHT
+643 NNEQKASIERSSSNSHVKKNKQSSS
-658 KQTSKS
+658 
-664 NSKQSNKKSDE
+664 KQSAKKDIAK
-675 NDAVKKSKSSAK
+675 NQKTNAKSKTKST
-687 PKVKATQTHLTRS
+687 PTYLTRS
-700 QAVLKQYRETKTW
+700 QAILKQYRETKTW

-732 KKIATIYANP
+732 KKIATIYSNP

-750 ANEDKVQTREIWL
+750 ANEDKAQTRDIWL
-763 NLTDDQRT
+763 SLTDDQRT

-785 YDIADWQDGWLARYA
+785 YDIADWQDGWLVRYA

>member
-1 MVGIKEGEKI
+1 

-41 DIKTADTAVKDYAK
+41 DIKTADDAVKDYAK
-55 SLEAAGSNVAFT
+55 SLEEADSNVTFT

-75 REESSFEAPVL
+75 REESSFEAPIL

-106 LNREQE
+106 LTRDQE
-112 ETVTDLKDQIFN
+112 ETVTTLKDQIFN
-124 ELEPSLNEDYEDS
+124 ELEPSLSDDEED
-137 LNEDNGFMFN
+137 LNKDNGFMFN
-147 NNQVLEPEDEE
+147 NNQILDSD
-158 DEVGEE
+158 DEVRDE
-164 IPPKNDVSDET
+164 IPPENDVNDET
-175 ADKNST
+175 EDNSPT
-181 AQLNT
+181 EE
-186 SNSANPNSYNFVT
+186 SNSNAATNPSLNNVPT
-199 KSPEATP
+199 QLPEEVDA
-206 PSSLPVL
+206 LPI
-213 PVQPDQVSTTEAT
+213 QAGQTTET
-226 HDEVISYG
+226 ETSRSEVISYG

-246 PKGYDKNQ
+246 PRGYDKNQ

-269 PRDQYDQALNDKI
+269 PKDQYDQALNDKI

-312 LKEAYNRVTKEPID
+312 LKEAYNRVTKESLD
-326 KIVES
+326 KIVEDR
-331 KTVTKIQQLTV
+331 TAAQIQQLVV
-342 KATQQKQNNQS
+342 KATHQKQNNQS
-353 DLNKLKENKALELK
+353 DLSKLKENKALELK

-380 LEEKRNLAL
+380 LEEKRNIAL
-389 KSFNDQ
+389 KNFNDQ

-404 EQIDEQLKADKAKA
+404 EQIDEQLKADKAKV
-418 EHVARNEEVQKR
+418 ERVARDEEVQKR

-449 RDNYDKNNNLFEKN
+449 RNNYDKNNDLFEDN
-463 LKKVQERVQLAKEEI
+463 LKKVQEKVRLAKEQI
-478 NEQRRID
+478 NQQKLLD

-490 ERRQREA
+490 EKRQREA

-549 PNVKITLNSDGKDTK
+549 PNVKITLNNDGKNAL
-564 DISVPVP
+564 VPVP
-571 NIKGEIVDLD
+571 HVDGEVVDLD
-581 TTKQTDPSNV
+581 DTKKNDAPIDSESNEEDSELKPE
-591 TEPTEENAALDQE
+591 TEDNS
-604 NETNNDKPK
+604 PK
-613 KHHYTS
+613 KRHYKS
-619 GIISLVCLA
+619 EIISLVCLA

-636 AYTNNRP
+636 AYTNNHS
-643 NNEQKAVVEQSSSHT
+643 NNEQKASIERSSSNSHVKKNKQSSS
-658 KQTSKS
+658 
-664 NSKQSNKKSDE
+664 KQSDKKSANEDIAKNKKP
-675 NDAVKKSKSSAK
+675 NAKSKTKST
-687 PKVKATQTHLTRS
+687 PTHLTRS

-732 KKIATIYANP
+732 KKIATIYSNP
-742 IANLYSAI
+742 IASLYSAI
-750 ANEDKVQTREIWL
+750 ANEDKAQTRDIWL
-763 NLTDDQRT
+763 SLTDDQRT

>member
-1 MVGIKEGEKI
+1 
-11 MLLVTFDKVPKGAKK
+11 MLLVTFDKVPKRAKK

-41 DIKTADTAVKDYAK
+41 DIKTADDAVKDYAK
-55 SLEAAGSNVAFT
+55 SLEEADSNVTFT

-75 REESSFEAPVL
+75 REESSFEAQIL

-106 LNREQE
+106 LTRDQE
-112 ETVTDLKDQIFN
+112 ETVTTLKDQIFN
-124 ELEPSLNEDYEDS
+124 ELEPSLSDDEED
-137 LNEDNGFMFN
+137 LNKDNGFMFN
-147 NNQVLEPEDEE
+147 NNQILDSD
-158 DEVGEE
+158 DEVRDE
-164 IPPKNDVSDET
+164 IPPENDVNDET
-175 ADKNST
+175 EDNSPT
-181 AQLNT
+181 EE
-186 SNSANPNSYNFVT
+186 SNSNAATNPSLNNVPT
-199 KSPEATP
+199 QLPEEVDA
-206 PSSLPVL
+206 LPI
-213 PVQPDQVSTTEAT
+213 QAGQTTET
-226 HDEVISYG
+226 ETSRSEVISYG

-246 PKGYDKNQ
+246 PRGYDKNQ

-269 PRDQYDQALNDKI
+269 PKDQYDQALNDKI

-312 LKEAYNRVTKEPID
+312 LKEAYNRVTKESLD
-326 KIVES
+326 KIVEGR
-331 KTVTKIQQLTV
+331 TAAQIQQLAV
-342 KATQQKQNNQS
+342 KATHQKQNNQS
-353 DLNKLKENKALELK
+353 DLSKLKENKALELK

-389 KSFNDQ
+389 KNFNDQ

-404 EQIDEQLKADKAKA
+404 EQIDEQLKADKAKV
-418 EHVARNEEVQKR
+418 ERVARDEEVQKR

-449 RDNYDKNNNLFEKN
+449 RNNYDKNNDLFEDN
-463 LKKVQERVQLAKEEI
+463 LKKVQEKVRLAKEQI
-478 NEQRRID
+478 NQQKLLD

-490 ERRQREA
+490 EKRQREA

-549 PNVKITLNSDGKDTK
+549 PNVKITLNNDGKNAL
-564 DISVPVP
+564 VPVP
-571 NIKGEIVDLD
+571 HVDGEIVDLD
-581 TTKQTDPSNV
+581 DTKKNDAPIDSESNEEDSELKPE
-591 TEPTEENAALDQE
+591 TEDNS
-604 NETNNDKPK
+604 PK
-613 KHHYTS
+613 KRHYKS
-619 GIISLVCLA
+619 EIISLVCLA

-636 AYTNNRP
+636 AYTNNHS
-643 NNEQKAVVEQSSSHT
+643 NNEQKASIERSSSNSHVKKNKQSSS
-658 KQTSKS
+658 
-664 NSKQSNKKSDE
+664 KQSDKKSANEDIAKNKKP
-675 NDAVKKSKSSAK
+675 NAKSKTKST
-687 PKVKATQTHLTRS
+687 PTYLTRS
-700 QAVLKQYRETKTW
+700 QAILKQYRETKTW

-732 KKIATIYANP
+732 KKIATIYSNP
-742 IANLYSAI
+742 IASLYSAI
-750 ANEDKVQTREIWL
+750 ANEDKAQTRDIWL
-763 NLTDDQRT
+763 SLTDDQRT

>member
-1 MVGIKEGEKI
+1 

-41 DIKTADTAVKDYAK
+41 DIKTADDAVKDYAK
-55 SLEAAGSNVAFT
+55 SLEEADSNVTFT

-75 REESSFEAPVL
+75 REESSFEAQIL

-106 LNREQE
+106 LTRDQE
-112 ETVTDLKDQIFN
+112 ETVTTLKDQIFN
-124 ELEPSLNEDYEDS
+124 ELEPSLSDDEED
-137 LNEDNGFMFN
+137 LNKDNGFMFN
-147 NNQVLEPEDEE
+147 NNQILDSD
-158 DEVGEE
+158 DEVRDE
-164 IPPKNDVSDET
+164 IPPENDVNDET
-175 ADKNST
+175 EDNSPT
-181 AQLNT
+181 EE
-186 SNSANPNSYNFVT
+186 SNSNAATNPSLNNVPT
-199 KSPEATP
+199 QLPEEVDA
-206 PSSLPVL
+206 LPI
-213 PVQPDQVSTTEAT
+213 QAGQTTET
-226 HDEVISYG
+226 ETSRSEVISYG

-246 PKGYDKNQ
+246 PRGYDKNQ

-269 PRDQYDQALNDKI
+269 PKDQYDQALNDKI

-312 LKEAYNRVTKEPID
+312 LKEAYNRVTKESLD
-326 KIVES
+326 KIVEGR
-331 KTVTKIQQLTV
+331 TAAQIQQLVV

-353 DLNKLKENKALELK
+353 DLSKLKENKTLELK

-389 KSFNDQ
+389 KNFNDQ

-404 EQIDEQLKADKAKA
+404 EQIDEQLKADKAKV
-418 EHVARNEEVQKR
+418 ERVARDEEVQKR

-449 RDNYDKNNNLFEKN
+449 RNNYDKNNDLFEDN
-463 LKKVQERVQLAKEEI
+463 LKKVQERVRLAKEQI
-478 NEQRRID
+478 NQQKQLD

-490 ERRQREA
+490 EKRQREA

-549 PNVKITLNSDGKDTK
+549 PNVKITLNNDGKNAL
-564 DISVPVP
+564 VPVP
-571 NIKGEIVDLD
+571 HVDGEVVDLD
-581 TTKQTDPSNV
+581 DTKKNDAPIDSESNEEDSELKPE
-591 TEPTEENAALDQE
+591 TEDNS
-604 NETNNDKPK
+604 PK
-613 KHHYTS
+613 KRHYKS
-619 GIISLVCLA
+619 EIISLVCLA

-636 AYTNNRP
+636 AYTNNHS
-643 NNEQKAVVEQSSSHT
+643 NNEQKASIERSSSNSHVKKNKQSSS
-658 KQTSKS
+658 
-664 NSKQSNKKSDE
+664 KQSDKKSANEDIAKNKKP
-675 NDAVKKSKSSAK
+675 NAKSKTKST
-687 PKVKATQTHLTRS
+687 PTHLTRS
-700 QAVLKQYRETKTW
+700 QAVLKQYRETKNW

-732 KKIATIYANP
+732 KKIATIYSNP
-742 IANLYSAI
+742 IASLYSAI
-750 ANEDKVQTREIWL
+750 ANEDKAQTRDIWL
-763 NLTDDQRT
+763 SLTDDQRT

>member
-1 MVGIKEGEKI
+1 

-41 DIKTADTAVKDYAK
+41 DIKTADDAVKDYAK
-55 SLEAAGSNVAFT
+55 TLEEADSNVTFT

-75 REESSFEAPVL
+75 REESSFEAQIL

-106 LNREQE
+106 LTRDQE
-112 ETVTDLKDQIFN
+112 ETVTTLKDQIFN
-124 ELEPSLNEDYEDS
+124 ELEPSLNDDEDD

-147 NNQVLEPEDEE
+147 SNQILDSD
-158 DEVGEE
+158 DEVRDE
-164 IPPKNDVSDET
+164 IPPENDVNDET
-175 ADKNST
+175 EDNSPT
-181 AQLNT
+181 EE
-186 SNSANPNSYNFVT
+186 SNSNAAANPSLNNVPT
-199 KSPEATP
+199 QLPEKIGASPIQAG
-206 PSSLPVL
+206 
-213 PVQPDQVSTTEAT
+213 QTTET
-226 HDEVISYG
+226 ETSRSEVISYG

-246 PKGYDKNQ
+246 PRGYDKNQ

-269 PRDQYDQALNDKI
+269 PKDQYDQALNDKI

-312 LKEAYNRVTKEPID
+312 LKEAYNRVTKESLD
-326 KIVES
+326 KIVEGR
-331 KTVTKIQQLTV
+331 TAAQIQQLVV

-353 DLNKLKENKALELK
+353 DLSKLKENKALELK

-389 KSFNDQ
+389 KNFNDQ

-404 EQIDEQLKADKAKA
+404 EQIDEQLKADKAKV
-418 EHVARNEEVQKR
+418 ERVARDEEVQKR

-449 RDNYDKNNNLFEKN
+449 RNNYDKNNDLFEDN
-463 LKKVQERVQLAKEEI
+463 LKKVQEKVRLAKEQI
-478 NEQRRID
+478 NQQKQLD

-490 ERRQREA
+490 EKRQREA

-549 PNVKITLNSDGKDTK
+549 PNVKITLNNDGKNAL
-564 DISVPVP
+564 VPVP
-571 NIKGEIVDLD
+571 HVDGEIVDLD
-581 TTKQTDPSNV
+581 DTKKNDAPIDSESNEEDSELKPE
-591 TEPTEENAALDQE
+591 TEDNS
-604 NETNNDKPK
+604 PK
-613 KHHYTS
+613 KRHYKS
-619 GIISLVCLA
+619 EIISLVCLA

-636 AYTNNRP
+636 AYTNNHS
-643 NNEQKAVVEQSSSHT
+643 NNEQKASIERSSSNSHVKKNKQSSS
-658 KQTSKS
+658 
-664 NSKQSNKKSDE
+664 KQSDKKSANEDIAKNKKP
-675 NDAVKKSKSSAK
+675 NAKSKTKST
-687 PKVKATQTHLTRS
+687 PTHLTRS

-732 KKIATIYANP
+732 KKIATIYSNP

-750 ANEDKVQTREIWL
+750 ANEDKAQTRDIWL
-763 NLTDDQRT
+763 SLTDDQRT

>member
-1 MVGIKEGEKI
+1 

-41 DIKTADTAVKDYAK
+41 DIKTADDAVKDYAK
-55 SLEAAGSNVAFT
+55 SLEEADSNVTFT

-75 REESSFEAPVL
+75 REESSFEAQIL

-106 LNREQE
+106 LTRDQE
-112 ETVTDLKDQIFN
+112 ETVTTLKDQIFN
-124 ELEPSLNEDYEDS
+124 ELEPSLSDDEED
-137 LNEDNGFMFN
+137 LNKDNGFMFN
-147 NNQVLEPEDEE
+147 NNQILDSD
-158 DEVGEE
+158 DEVRDE
-164 IPPKNDVSDET
+164 IPPENDVNDDTE
-175 ADKNST
+175 DNSPT
-181 AQLNT
+181 EE
-186 SNSANPNSYNFVT
+186 SNSNAATNPSLNNVPT
-199 KSPEATP
+199 QLPEEVDA
-206 PSSLPVL
+206 LPI
-213 PVQPDQVSTTEAT
+213 QAGQTTET
-226 HDEVISYG
+226 ETSRSEVISYG

-246 PKGYDKNQ
+246 PRGYDKNQ

-269 PRDQYDQALNDKI
+269 PKDQYDQALNDKI

-312 LKEAYNRVTKEPID
+312 LKEAYNRVTKESLD
-326 KIVES
+326 KIVEGR
-331 KTVTKIQQLTV
+331 TAAQIQQLVV

-353 DLNKLKENKALELK
+353 DLSKLKENKALELK

-389 KSFNDQ
+389 KNFNDQ

-404 EQIDEQLKADKAKA
+404 EQIDEQLKADKAKV
-418 EHVARNEEVQKR
+418 ERVARDEEVQKR

-449 RDNYDKNNNLFEKN
+449 RNNYDKNNDLFEDN
-463 LKKVQERVQLAKEEI
+463 LKKVQEKVRLAKEQI
-478 NEQRRID
+478 NQQKQLD

-490 ERRQREA
+490 EKRQREA

-549 PNVKITLNSDGKDTK
+549 PNVKITLNNDGKNAL
-564 DISVPVP
+564 VPVP
-571 NIKGEIVDLD
+571 HVDGEIVDLD
-581 TTKQTDPSNV
+581 DTKKNDAPIDSESNEEDSELKPE
-591 TEPTEENAALDQE
+591 TEDNS
-604 NETNNDKPK
+604 PK
-613 KHHYTS
+613 KHHYKS
-619 GIISLVCLA
+619 EIISLVCLA
-628 AAALGGTW
+628 AATLGGTW
-636 AYTNNRP
+636 AYTNNHS
-643 NNEQKAVVEQSSSHT
+643 NNEQKASIERSSSNSHVKKNKQSSS
-658 KQTSKS
+658 
-664 NSKQSNKKSDE
+664 KQSAKKDIAK
-675 NDAVKKSKSSAK
+675 NQKTNAKSKTKST
-687 PKVKATQTHLTRS
+687 PTYLTRS
-700 QAVLKQYRETKTW
+700 QAILKQYRETKTW

-732 KKIATIYANP
+732 KKIATIYSNP
-742 IANLYSAI
+742 IASLYSAI
-750 ANEDKVQTREIWL
+750 ANEDKAQTRDIWL
-763 NLTDDQRT
+763 SLTDDQRT

>member
-1 MVGIKEGEKI
+1 MVGVKEGEKI

-41 DIKTADTAVKDYAK
+41 DIKTADDAVKDYAK
-55 SLEAAGSNVAFT
+55 SLEEADSNVTFT

-75 REESSFEAPVL
+75 REESSFEAQIL

-106 LNREQE
+106 LTRDQE
-112 ETVTDLKDQIFN
+112 ETVTTLKDQIFN
-124 ELEPSLNEDYEDS
+124 ELEPSLSDDEED
-137 LNEDNGFMFN
+137 LNKDNGFMFN
-147 NNQVLEPEDEE
+147 NNQILDSD
-158 DEVGEE
+158 DEVRDE
-164 IPPKNDVSDET
+164 IPPENDET
-175 ADKNST
+175 EDNSPT
-181 AQLNT
+181 EE
-186 SNSANPNSYNFVT
+186 SNSNAATNPSLNNVPT
-199 KSPEATP
+199 QLPEEVDA
-206 PSSLPVL
+206 LPI
-213 PVQPDQVSTTEAT
+213 QAGQTTET
-226 HDEVISYG
+226 ETSRSEVISYG

-246 PKGYDKNQ
+246 PRGYDKNQ

-269 PRDQYDQALNDKI
+269 PKDQYDQALNDKI

-312 LKEAYNRVTKEPID
+312 LKEAYNRVTKESLD
-326 KIVES
+326 KIVEGR
-331 KTVTKIQQLTV
+331 TAAQIQQLVV

-353 DLNKLKENKALELK
+353 DLSKLKENKALELK

-389 KSFNDQ
+389 KNFNDQ

-404 EQIDEQLKADKAKA
+404 EQIDEQLKADKAKV
-418 EHVARNEEVQKR
+418 ERVARDEEVQKR

-449 RDNYDKNNNLFEKN
+449 RNNYDKNNDLFEDN
-463 LKKVQERVQLAKEEI
+463 LKKVQEKVRLAKEQI
-478 NEQRRID
+478 NQQKQLD

-490 ERRQREA
+490 EKRQREA

-549 PNVKITLNSDGKDTK
+549 PNVKITLNNDGKNAL
-564 DISVPVP
+564 VPVP
-571 NIKGEIVDLD
+571 HVDGEIVDLD
-581 TTKQTDPSNV
+581 DTKKNDAPIDSESNEEDSELKPE
-591 TEPTEENAALDQE
+591 TEDNS
-604 NETNNDKPK
+604 PK
-613 KHHYTS
+613 KHHYKS
-619 GIISLVCLA
+619 EIISLVCLA
-628 AAALGGTW
+628 AATLGGTW
-636 AYTNNRP
+636 AYTNNHS
-643 NNEQKAVVEQSSSHT
+643 NNEQKASIERSSSNSHVKKNKQSSS
-658 KQTSKS
+658 
-664 NSKQSNKKSDE
+664 KQSAKKDIAK
-675 NDAVKKSKSSAK
+675 NQKTNAKSKTKST
-687 PKVKATQTHLTRS
+687 PTYLTRS
-700 QAVLKQYRETKTW
+700 QAILKQYRETKTW

-732 KKIATIYANP
+732 KKIATIYSNP
-742 IANLYSAI
+742 IASLYSAI
-750 ANEDKVQTREIWL
+750 ANEDKAQTRDIWL
-763 NLTDDQRT
+763 SLTDDQRT

>member
-1 MVGIKEGEKI
+1 

-41 DIKTADTAVKDYAK
+41 DIKTADDAVKDYAK
-55 SLEAAGSNVAFT
+55 SLEEADSNVTFT

-75 REESSFEAPVL
+75 REESSFEAQIL

-106 LNREQE
+106 LTRDQE
-112 ETVTDLKDQIFN
+112 ETVTTLKDQIFN
-124 ELEPSLNEDYEDS
+124 ELEPSLSDDEED
-137 LNEDNGFMFN
+137 LNKDNGFMFN
-147 NNQVLEPEDEE
+147 NNQILDSD
-158 DEVGEE
+158 DEVRDE
-164 IPPKNDVSDET
+164 IPPENDVNDET
-175 ADKNST
+175 EDNSPT
-181 AQLNT
+181 EE
-186 SNSANPNSYNFVT
+186 SNSNAATNPSLNNVPT
-199 KSPEATP
+199 QLPEEVDA
-206 PSSLPVL
+206 LPI
-213 PVQPDQVSTTEAT
+213 QAGQTTET
-226 HDEVISYG
+226 ETSRSEVISYS

-246 PKGYDKNQ
+246 PRGYDKNQ

-269 PRDQYDQALNDKI
+269 PKDQYDQALNDKI

-312 LKEAYNRVTKEPID
+312 LKEAYNRVTKESLD
-326 KIVES
+326 KIVEDR
-331 KTVTKIQQLTV
+331 TAAQIQQLVV
-342 KATQQKQNNQS
+342 KATHQKQNNQS
-353 DLNKLKENKALELK
+353 DLSKLKENKALELK

-380 LEEKRNLAL
+380 LEEKRNIAL
-389 KSFNDQ
+389 KNFNDQ

-404 EQIDEQLKADKAKA
+404 EQIDEQLKADKAKV
-418 EHVARNEEVQKR
+418 ERVARDEEVQKR

-449 RDNYDKNNNLFEKN
+449 RNNYDKNNDLFEDN
-463 LKKVQERVQLAKEEI
+463 LKKVQEKVRLAKEQI
-478 NEQRRID
+478 NQQKLLD

-490 ERRQREA
+490 EKRQREA

-549 PNVKITLNSDGKDTK
+549 PNVKITLNNDGKNAL
-564 DISVPVP
+564 VPVP
-571 NIKGEIVDLD
+571 HVDGEVVDLD
-581 TTKQTDPSNV
+581 DTKKNDAPIDSESNEEDSELKPE
-591 TEPTEENAALDQE
+591 TEDNS
-604 NETNNDKPK
+604 PK
-613 KHHYTS
+613 KRHYKS
-619 GIISLVCLA
+619 EIISLVCLA

-636 AYTNNRP
+636 AYTNNHS
-643 NNEQKAVVEQSSSHT
+643 NNEQKASIERSSSNSHVKKNKQSSS
-658 KQTSKS
+658 
-664 NSKQSNKKSDE
+664 KQSDKKSANEDIAKNKKP
-675 NDAVKKSKSSAK
+675 NAKSKTKST
-687 PKVKATQTHLTRS
+687 PTHLTRS

-732 KKIATIYANP
+732 KKIATIYSNP
-742 IANLYSAI
+742 IASLYSAI
-750 ANEDKVQTREIWL
+750 ANEDKAQTRDIWL
-763 NLTDDQRT
+763 SLTDDQRT